1 MAILVENKDY
11 ELRQNSQ
18 NNDLYELFFKGIY
31 TGLKLKLKED
41 KDKYKNIVFQ
51 ADIAKKF
58 PPEKKK
64 DESIIYQA
72 KPDKDFPWK
81 EMTLEPLSTDTIID
95 INLNSIA
102 NVNIETKDNIL
113 LVKDEL
119 KIGEADNVNIK
130 YLSGTKSYDDNSDN
144 IMVEKMSI
152 DNSKNLN
159 LSFENVV
166 KKLTIESVNNNGVSK
181 EGNIFFKKCSSRDIE
196 EINLNRLT
204 TVPDSKTR
212 KISLFEFSV
221 CDNFI
226 ANNVL
231 LIDDANSGW
240 CGFTRN
246 NGIKSGAN
254 NIEFRNAKISFA
266 NRNIVTTK
274 SIKIINSEDKNQSLY
289 TENEPVDFDQWGA
302 SCDIKCKEFICIDEK
317 VSMRYSKIKAPD
329 SIVIIGG
336 EGSSTKTSLR
346 NTLVSSTTDKDI
358 HLQNLMVKSSEIE
371 YTPYYNPDVIEV
383 KNLTTNGASF
393 VNVVFSGDNV
403 EVTGKNF
410 AKTVFYEE
418 DYDDVYGI
426 DYSKKVIFKSV
437 VFNPLS
443 NVKIDYLEDF
453 KSNVKD
459 LIFSKSQFDGDCILK
474 TNGIAGDIENTKF
487 SNTKT
492 TIELKDNVLT
502 QLKNVDDKFDELNS
516 EEVNWVTKGDILVG
530 LRDKLKSFSIFLA
543 DSTLKGEN
551 KFILQ
556 DTRLTIDESN
566 IENCKLSNIEK
577 IKKSNMAFLSSDES
591 SFSDCAQKGDAIQ
604 NESPE
609 ENKQEKNTKIEE
621 SNIANFS
628 SDENYSIDYVKKNE
642 TEPVQENNIVQN
654 KIKETSKIENQKQG
668 RIMKKT
674 EKGFLYQYDSGLIGK
689 VSDLD
694 KLDGYKMF
702 LSVVADANGKSNVF
716 NNFRISG
723 KIDTLKLQSTVEEY
737 IKSTSD
743 LSEIVDKTIKSTIL
757 QGMQDNLV
765 LNRHVYEPYLKR
777 LNDTFAEVVNSSN
790 IKDEQIKK
798 DALTGFLYAGSR
810 YANPELDNLR
820 AEYAKINITEG
831 SNNGL
836 NFNNALTFQDS
847 NFIST
852 AAFTT
857 AEGTRVTR
865 ATLEIKEVDFDGNF
879 KAHFSC
885 VTPNG
890 APKYIP
896 VSGNLDDLVEGKLK
910 FDLTGKEKIKDIEGI
925 TEAYNNSLVKN
936 FSYIKKHL
944 DIPGLDTEE
953 QLNTAVQTEADAIRK
968 YGKRE
973 PSEEEL
979 AEIRQTKLDEINAG
993 LQPKIDIFLDTL
1005 PAQLKKGMSVNVGRQ
1020 VGGEI
1025 ATRFGFQGWNGFV
1038 NSMLDMLPSAEEIK
1052 PLATKVVAMAESLE
1066 KEKALEVK
1074 PEVKEKTAE
1083 IER

>member
-11 ELRQNSQ
+11 ELKKNPQSS
-18 NNDLYELFFKGIY
+18 DLYELFFKGIY

-51 ADIAKKF
+51 ADATKAF

-72 KPDKDFPWK
+72 EPEKDFPWK
-81 EMTLEPLSTDTIID
+81 EMTLEPLSTDTVID

-102 NVNIETKDNIL
+102 NVNIKTKDNIL

-119 KIGEADNVNIK
+119 KIGEADNVNIE

-181 EGNIFFKKCSSRDIE
+181 EGNIFFKKCSSRDIK

-204 TVPDSKTR
+204 TMPDSKTR

-231 LIDDANSGW
+231 LIDDAKSW

-254 NIEFRNAKISFA
+254 NIEFRNAKIRFA

-289 TENEPVDFDQWGA
+289 TENEPVDFDQWDA
-302 SCDIKCKEFICIDEK
+302 SCDIKCEKFICIDEK
-317 VSMRYSKIKAPD
+317 VRMRYSKIKAPD
-329 SIVIIGG
+329 SIVRIGE
-336 EGSSTKTSLR
+336 EGSSTKTSLN
-346 NTLVSSTTDKDI
+346 NTLISSTTDKDI
-358 HLQNLMVKSSEIE
+358 YLQNLMVKSSEIE
-371 YTPYYNPDVIEV
+371 YTPYYDPDVIEV

-393 VNVVFSGDNV
+393 VNVVFSGDNI

-437 VFNPLS
+437 IFNRSS

-530 LRDKLKSFSIFLA
+530 LRDKLKSFSILLT

-556 DTRLTIDESN
+556 DTGLTIDESN
-566 IENCKLSNIEK
+566 MENCKLSNIEK
-577 IKKSNMAFLSSDES
+577 IKKSNMAFFSSDES
-591 SFSDCAQKGDAIQ
+591 SFSDCTQKGDAIQ
-604 NESPE
+604 NENPE
-609 ENKQEKNTKIEE
+609 IAQNENPEKIEK
-621 SNIANFS
+621 
-628 SDENYSIDYVKKNE
+628 ENE
-642 TEPVQENNIVQN
+642 QE
-654 KIKETSKIENQKQG
+654 IEQERKG
-668 RIMKKT
+668 KIMKKT

-743 LSEIVDKTIKSTIL
+743 LSEIVNKTIKSTIL
-757 QGMQDNLV
+757 QGMQDNVV

-777 LNDTFAEVVNSSN
+777 LNDTFAEVVNNSG

-798 DALTGFLYAGSR
+798 DALTGFLYAGSK

-836 NFNNALTFQDS
+836 NFNNGLTFQDS
-847 NFIST
+847 NFLST

-857 AEGTRVTR
+857 ANGTKVTR
-865 ATLEIKEVDFDGNF
+865 ATLEIKDVDFDGNF

-925 TEAYNNSLVKN
+925 AEAYNNSLAKN

-1038 NSMLDMLPSAEEIK
+1038 NSMLDMLPSIEEIK

>member
-18 NNDLYELFFKGIY
+18 NNDLYELFSKGAN
-31 TGLKLKLKED
+31 TGLKLKLKEG
-41 KDKYKNIVFQ
+41 KDKYKNITFQ
-51 ADIAKKF
+51 GDITKNF
-58 PPEKKK
+58 
-64 DESIIYQA
+64 QQ
-72 KPDKDFPWK
+72 K
-81 EMTLEPLSTDTIID
+81 EMILEPLSTDTIID
-95 INLNSIA
+95 INLDSY
-102 NVNIETKDNIL
+102 VSIETKDNIL
-113 LVKDEL
+113 LVKDEFR
-119 KIGEADNVNIK
+119 IGKAYDVYMFFSNE
-130 YLSGTKSYDDNSDN
+130 TKSYDNGYDN
-144 IMVEKMSI
+144 IMIEKLSVN
-152 DNSKNLN
+152 NSKDVTLY
-159 LSFENVV
+159 FENVV
-166 KKLTIESVNNNGVSK
+166 KNLNIESVNNNGVSK
-181 EGNIFFKKCSSRDIE
+181 RGHIYFKQGSIRDIQ
-196 EINLNRLT
+196 EINLTNITTMCDYRDRPLT
-204 TVPDSKTR
+204 SLEFTVFDS
-212 KISLFEFSV
+212 FV
-221 CDNFI
+221 

-231 LIDDANSGW
+231 FIGNNVEGA
-240 CGFTRN
+240 CGFS
-246 NGIKSGAN
+246 KDDEDVGAGADSM
-254 NIEFRNAKISFA
+254 EFRNVKISLDNLNTIA
-266 NRNIVTTK
+266 AR
-274 SIKIINSEDKNQSLY
+274 SMKIIGSKDNNQSLY
-289 TENEPVDFDQWGA
+289 KWNEPLDFEQRDIG
-302 SCDIKCKEFICIDEK
+302 CYIKCKEFKCIDQK
-317 VSMRYSKIKAPD
+317 VDIRYSSISAPG
-329 SIVIIGG
+329 SIVTVGE
-336 EGSSTKTSLR
+336 EGST
-346 NTLVSSTTDKDI
+346 NEVTLNNASISSKAKKDI
-358 HLQNLMVKSSEIE
+358 HIQNLMLTDTEIE
-371 YTPYYNPDVIEV
+371 YTKDYKQDEIKL
-383 KNLTTNGASF
+383 KNITTNGGFFTDVAFLGDNVDIESKKNLKM
-393 VNVVFSGDNV
+393 VSMENVVF
-403 EVTGKNF
+403 K
-410 AKTVFYEE
+410 
-418 DYDDVYGI
+418 
-426 DYSKKVIFKSV
+426 
-437 VFNPLS
+437 PLS
-443 NVKIDYLEDF
+443 NVKINHMENFACTLNNIVFD
-453 KSNVKD
+453 NV
-459 LIFSKSQFDGDCILK
+459 QFEGNCILNTSGIPNKIKK
-474 TNGIAGDIENTKF
+474 TNF
-487 SNTKT
+487 SNTET
-492 TIELKDNVLT
+492 TIKLNDNAFTSLQNIDYELYHSGSRAIDWEKNAAYRESLT
-502 QLKNVDDKFDELNS
+502 EK
-516 EEVNWVTKGDILVG
+516 
-530 LRDKLKSFSIFLA
+530 LRSFSFSIS
-543 DSTLKGEN
+543 DSTFKGKN
-551 KFILQ
+551 TFIAQ
-556 DTRLTIDESN
+556 EKNIKIEKSN
-566 IENCKLSNIEK
+566 IENCKLSNIK
-577 IKKSNMAFLSSDES
+577 RV
-591 SFSDCAQKGDAIQ
+591 
-604 NESPE
+604 
-609 ENKQEKNTKIEE
+609 EE
-621 SNIANFS
+621 SNIVNFS
-628 SDENYSIDYVKKNE
+628 SDENSLIDCVKTNQK
-642 TEPVQENNIVQN
+642 EPVQEKNITQSKV
-654 KIKETSKIENQKQG
+654 KETSEKENQKQG
-668 RIMKKT
+668 RVMKKT

-757 QGMQDNLV
+757 QGMQDNVV
-765 LNRHVYEPYLKR
+765 LNRHVYEPYLKI

-836 NFNNALTFQDS
+836 NFNNGLTFQDS
-847 NFIST
+847 NFLST

-925 TEAYNNSLVKN
+925 AEAYNNSLAKN

-944 DIPGLDTEE
+944 DIPGLDTED
-953 QLNTAVQTEADAIRK
+953 QLNVAVQTEADAIRK

-1038 NSMLDMLPSAEEIK
+1038 NSMLDMLPSVEEIK

-1074 PEVKEKTAE
+1074 PEVKEKSAE

>member
-51 ADIAKKF
+51 ADITKKF

-72 KPDKDFPWK
+72 EPDKDFPWK
-81 EMTLEPLSTDTIID
+81 EITLEPLSTDTIID

-102 NVNIETKDNIL
+102 NINIETKDNIL

-181 EGNIFFKKCSSRDIE
+181 EGNIFFKKCSSRDIK

-254 NIEFRNAKISFA
+254 NIELRNAKIRFA

-289 TENEPVDFDQWGA
+289 TENEPVDFDQWDA
-302 SCDIKCKEFICIDEK
+302 SCDIKCEKFICIDEK
-317 VSMRYSKIKAPD
+317 VRMRYSKIKAPD
-329 SIVIIGG
+329 SIVRIGE
-336 EGSSTKTSLR
+336 EGSSTKTSLN
-346 NTLVSSTTDKDI
+346 NTLISSTTDKDI
-358 HLQNLMVKSSEIE
+358 YLQNLMVKSSEIE
-371 YTPYYNPDVIEV
+371 YTPYYDPDVIEV

-393 VNVVFSGDNV
+393 VNVAFLGNNV

-410 AKTVFYEE
+410 AKTVFYKE
-418 DYDDVYGI
+418 DYADVYGI

-437 VFNPLS
+437 IFNRSS

-459 LIFSKSQFDGDCILK
+459 LIFRKTQFDGDCILK
-474 TNGIAGDIENTKF
+474 TNGIAGEIENTKF

-492 TIELKDNVLT
+492 IIELKDNVLT

-530 LRDKLKSFSIFLA
+530 LREKLKSFSILLT

-556 DTRLTIDESN
+556 DTGLTIDESN
-566 IENCKLSNIEK
+566 IENCKLNNIEK
-577 IKKSNMAFLSSDES
+577 IRESDMAFLSSDES
-591 SFSDCAQKGDAIQ
+591 SFSDCTQKGDTMQ
-604 NESPE
+604 KESPE
-609 ENKQEKNTKIEE
+609 DTQSENLEITQNKNPEQNEQEQSQQGQDQDEQQQDQEQNKQERKGK
-621 SNIANFS
+621 
-628 SDENYSIDYVKKNE
+628 
-642 TEPVQENNIVQN
+642 
-654 KIKETSKIENQKQG
+654 
-668 RIMKKT
+668 IMKKT

-723 KIDTLKLQSTVEEY
+723 KIDTLKLQSTAHEY

-777 LNDTFAEVVNSSN
+777 LNDTFAEVVNNSG

-798 DALTGFLYAGSR
+798 DALTGFLYAGSK
-810 YANPELDNLR
+810 YANPELDSLR

-836 NFNNALTFQDS
+836 NFNNGLTFQDS
-847 NFIST
+847 NFLST

-857 AEGTRVTR
+857 ANGTKVTR
-865 ATLEIKEVDFDGNF
+865 ATLEIKDIDFDGNF

-896 VSGNLDDLVEGKLK
+896 VSGNLDDLMEGKLK

-925 TEAYNNSLVKN
+925 AEAYNNSLAKN

-944 DIPGLDTEE
+944 DIPGLDTED

-1038 NSMLDMLPSAEEIK
+1038 NSMLDMLPSVEEIK
-1052 PLATKVVAMAESLE
+1052 PLADKVVAMAESLE

-1074 PEVKEKTAE
+1074 PEVKEKSAE

>member
-11 ELRQNSQ
+11 ELKKNPQSS
-18 NNDLYELFFKGIY
+18 DLYELFFKGIY

-51 ADIAKKF
+51 ADITKKF

-64 DESIIYQA
+64 DASIIYQA
-72 KPDKDFPWK
+72 EPDKDFPWK
-81 EMTLEPLSTDTIID
+81 EMTLEPLSIDTIID

-102 NVNIETKDNIL
+102 NVDIKTKDNIL

-119 KIGEADNVNIK
+119 KIGEADNINIE
-130 YLSGTKSYDDNSDN
+130 YLSGTKSLDNGFDN
-144 IMVEKMSI
+144 IMIEKMSI

-181 EGNIFFKKCSSRDIE
+181 EGNIFFKKCSSRDIK

-204 TVPDSKTR
+204 TMPDSKTR

-231 LIDDANSGW
+231 LIDDAKSW

-254 NIEFRNAKISFA
+254 NIEFRNAKIRFA
-266 NRNIVTTK
+266 NRNIVATK

-289 TENEPVDFDQWGA
+289 TENEPVDFDQWDA
-302 SCDIKCKEFICIDEK
+302 SCDIKCEKFICIDEK
-317 VSMRYSKIKAPD
+317 VRMRYSKIKAPD
-329 SIVIIGG
+329 SIVRIGE
-336 EGSSTKTSLR
+336 EGSSTKTSLN
-346 NTLVSSTTDKDI
+346 NTLISSTTDKDI
-358 HLQNLMVKSSEIE
+358 YLQNLMVKSSEIE
-371 YTPYYNPDVIEV
+371 YTPYYDPDVIEV

-437 VFNPLS
+437 IFNRSS

-530 LRDKLKSFSIFLA
+530 LREKLKSFSILLT

-556 DTRLTIDESN
+556 DTGLTIDESN
-566 IENCKLSNIEK
+566 IENCTLSNIEK
-577 IKKSNMAFLSSDES
+577 IKKSDMAFFSSDES
-591 SFSDCAQKGDAIQ
+591 SFSDCTQKGDAIQ
-604 NESPE
+604 NENPE
-609 ENKQEKNTKIEE
+609 IAQNENPEKIEK
-621 SNIANFS
+621 
-628 SDENYSIDYVKKNE
+628 ENE
-642 TEPVQENNIVQN
+642 QE
-654 KIKETSKIENQKQG
+654 IEQERKG
-668 RIMKKT
+668 KIMKKT

-694 KLDGYKMF
+694 NLDGYKMF

-777 LNDTFAEVVNSSN
+777 LNDTFAEVVNNSG

-847 NFIST
+847 NFLST

-857 AEGTRVTR
+857 AEGTKIIR
-865 ATLEIKEVDFDGNF
+865 ATLEIKDVDFDGNF
-879 KAHFSC
+879 KGHFSC
-885 VTPNG
+885 ATSDKSFSKEEKEG
-890 APKYIP
+890 LKSIP
-896 VSGNLDDLVEGKLK
+896 VSGNLDDLMEGKLK
-910 FDLTGKEKIKDIEGI
+910 FDLTGKENIKDIEGI
-925 TEAYNNSLVKN
+925 TEAYNNSLAKN

-944 DIPGLDTEE
+944 DIPGLDTED
-953 QLNTAVQTEADAIRK
+953 QLNVAVQTEADAIRK

-1005 PAQLKKGMSVNVGRQ
+1005 PAQIKKGMSVNVGRQ

-1038 NSMLDMLPSAEEIK
+1038 NSMLDMLPSVEEIK

>member
-51 ADIAKKF
+51 ADITKKF

-72 KPDKDFPWK
+72 EPDKDFPWK

-102 NVNIETKDNIL
+102 NINIETKDNIL

-181 EGNIFFKKCSSRDIE
+181 EGNIFFKKCSSRDIK

-204 TVPDSKTR
+204 TMPDSKTR

-231 LIDDANSGW
+231 LIDDAKSW

-254 NIEFRNAKISFA
+254 NIELRNAKIRFA
-266 NRNIVTTK
+266 NRNIVATK

-329 SIVIIGG
+329 SIVTIGG

-346 NTLVSSTTDKDI
+346 NTLISSTTDKDI

-371 YTPYYNPDVIEV
+371 YTPYYDPDVIEV

-459 LIFSKSQFDGDCILK
+459 LIFSKSQFNGDCILK

-530 LRDKLKSFSIFLA
+530 LREKLKSFSILLT

-556 DTRLTIDESN
+556 DTGLTIDESN
-566 IENCKLSNIEK
+566 IENCTLSNIEK
-577 IKKSNMAFLSSDES
+577 IKKSDMAFFSSDES
-591 SFSDCAQKGDAIQ
+591 SFSDCTQKGDAIQ
-604 NESPE
+604 NENPE
-609 ENKQEKNTKIEE
+609 IAQNENPEKIEK
-621 SNIANFS
+621 
-628 SDENYSIDYVKKNE
+628 ENE
-642 TEPVQENNIVQN
+642 QE
-654 KIKETSKIENQKQG
+654 IEQERKG
-668 RIMKKT
+668 KIMKKT

-723 KIDTLKLQSTVEEY
+723 KIDTLKLQSTAHEY

-777 LNDTFAEVVNSSN
+777 LNDTFAEVVNNSG

-836 NFNNALTFQDS
+836 NFNNGLTFQDS
-847 NFIST
+847 NFLST

-865 ATLEIKEVDFDGNF
+865 ATLEIKDVDFDGNF

-896 VSGNLDDLVEGKLK
+896 VSGNLDDLINGKLA

-925 TEAYNNSLVKN
+925 AEAYNNSLAKN

-944 DIPGLDTEE
+944 DIPGLDTED
-953 QLNTAVQTEADAIRK
+953 QLNVAVQTEADAIRK

-979 AEIRQTKLDEINAG
+979 AEIRQNKLDEINAG

-1038 NSMLDMLPSAEEIK
+1038 NSMLDMLPSVEEIK

>member
-1 MAILVENKDY
+1 MLVENKDY
-11 ELRQNSQ
+11 ELKKNSQ
-18 NNDLYELFFKGIY
+18 SSDLYELFFKGIY

-51 ADIAKKF
+51 ADITKKF

-72 KPDKDFPWK
+72 EPDKDFPWK

-130 YLSGTKSYDDNSDN
+130 YLSGTKNYDDNSDN
-144 IMVEKMSI
+144 IMVERMSI

-181 EGNIFFKKCSSRDIE
+181 EGNIFFKKCSSRDIK

-204 TVPDSKTR
+204 TMPDSKTR

-346 NTLVSSTTDKDI
+346 NTLVSSETDKDI

-371 YTPYYNPDVIEV
+371 YTPYYDPDVIEV

-437 VFNPLS
+437 IFNRSS

-459 LIFSKSQFDGDCILK
+459 LIFRKTQFDGDCILK
-474 TNGIAGDIENTKF
+474 TNGIAGEIENTKF

-530 LRDKLKSFSIFLA
+530 LREKLKSFSILLT

-556 DTRLTIDESN
+556 DTGLTIDESN
-566 IENCKLSNIEK
+566 IENCTLSNIEK
-577 IKKSNMAFLSSDES
+577 IKKSDMAFFSSDES
-591 SFSDCAQKGDAIQ
+591 SFSDCTQKGDAIQ
-604 NESPE
+604 NENPE
-609 ENKQEKNTKIEE
+609 IAQNENPEKIEK
-621 SNIANFS
+621 
-628 SDENYSIDYVKKNE
+628 ENE
-642 TEPVQENNIVQN
+642 QE
-654 KIKETSKIENQKQG
+654 IEQERKG
-668 RIMKKT
+668 KIMKKT

-694 KLDGYKMF
+694 NLDGYKMF

-777 LNDTFAEVVNSSN
+777 LNDTFAEVVNNSG

-810 YANPELDNLR
+810 YANPELDKLR

-857 AEGTRVTR
+857 AEGTKIIR
-865 ATLEIKEVDFDGNF
+865 ATLEIKDVDFDGNF
-879 KAHFSC
+879 KGHFSC
-885 VTPNG
+885 ATSDKSFSKEEKEG
-890 APKYIP
+890 LKAIP
-896 VSGNLDDLVEGKLK
+896 VSGNLDDLMEGKLK
-910 FDLTGKEKIKDIEGI
+910 FDLTGKENIKDIEGI
-925 TEAYNNSLVKN
+925 TEAYNNSLAKN

-944 DIPGLDTEE
+944 DIPGLDTED
-953 QLNTAVQTEADAIRK
+953 QLNVTVQTEADAIRK

>member
-1 MAILVENKDY
+1 MLVENKDY
-11 ELRQNSQ
+11 ELKKNSQ
-18 NNDLYELFFKGIY
+18 SSDLYELFFKGIY

-51 ADIAKKF
+51 ADITKKF

-72 KPDKDFPWK
+72 EPDKDFPWK

-119 KIGEADNVNIK
+119 KIGEADKVNIK
-130 YLSGTKSYDDNSDN
+130 YLSGTKNYDDNSDN
-144 IMVEKMSI
+144 IMVERMSI

-181 EGNIFFKKCSSRDIE
+181 EGNIFFKKCSSRDIK

-204 TVPDSKTR
+204 TMPDSKTR

-254 NIEFRNAKISFA
+254 NIEFRNAKIRFA

-289 TENEPVDFDQWGA
+289 TENEPVDFDQWDA
-302 SCDIKCKEFICIDEK
+302 SCDIKCEKFICIDEK
-317 VSMRYSKIKAPD
+317 VRMRYSKIKAPD
-329 SIVIIGG
+329 SIVRIGE
-336 EGSSTKTSLR
+336 EGSSTKTSLN
-346 NTLVSSTTDKDI
+346 NTLISSTTDKDI
-358 HLQNLMVKSSEIE
+358 YLQNLMVKSSEIG
-371 YTPYYNPDVIEV
+371 YTPYYDPDVIEV

-393 VNVVFSGDNV
+393 VNVVFSGDNI

-437 VFNPLS
+437 IFNRSS

-502 QLKNVDDKFDELNS
+502 QLKNVDDKFYELNS
-516 EEVNWVTKGDILVG
+516 KEVNWVTKGDILVG
-530 LRDKLKSFSIFLA
+530 LRDKLKSFSILLT

-556 DTRLTIDESN
+556 DTGLTIDESN

-577 IKKSNMAFLSSDES
+577 IKKSNMAFFSSDES
-591 SFSDCAQKGDAIQ
+591 SFSDCTQKGDAIQ
-604 NESPE
+604 NENPE
-609 ENKQEKNTKIEE
+609 IAQNENPEKIEK
-621 SNIANFS
+621 
-628 SDENYSIDYVKKNE
+628 ENE
-642 TEPVQENNIVQN
+642 QE
-654 KIKETSKIENQKQG
+654 IEQERKG
-668 RIMKKT
+668 KIMKKT

-723 KIDTLKLQSTVEEY
+723 KIDTLKLQSTAHEY

-777 LNDTFAEVVNSSN
+777 LNDTFAEVVNNSD

-798 DALTGFLYAGSR
+798 DALTGFLYTGSR

-836 NFNNALTFQDS
+836 NFNNGLTFQDS
-847 NFIST
+847 NFLST

-865 ATLEIKEVDFDGNF
+865 ATLEIKDVDFDGNF

-925 TEAYNNSLVKN
+925 AEAYNNSLAKN

-944 DIPGLDTEE
+944 DIPGLDTED
-953 QLNTAVQTEADAIRK
+953 QLKTAVQTEADAIRK

-1038 NSMLDMLPSAEEIK
+1038 NSMLDMLPSVEEIK

>member
-1 MAILVENKDY
+1 MLVENKDY
-11 ELRQNSQ
+11 ELKKNSQ
-18 NNDLYELFFKGIY
+18 SSDLYELFFKGIY

-51 ADIAKKF
+51 ADITKKF

-72 KPDKDFPWK
+72 EPDKDFPWK

-130 YLSGTKSYDDNSDN
+130 YLSGTKNYDDNSDN
-144 IMVEKMSI
+144 IMVERMSI

-181 EGNIFFKKCSSRDIE
+181 EGNIFFKKCSSRDIK

-204 TVPDSKTR
+204 TMPDSKTR

-346 NTLVSSTTDKDI
+346 NTLVSSETDKDI
-358 HLQNLMVKSSEIE
+358 HLQNLMIKSSEIE
-371 YTPYYNPDVIEV
+371 YTPYYDPDVIEV

-459 LIFSKSQFDGDCILK
+459 LIFRKTQFDGDCILK
-474 TNGIAGDIENTKF
+474 TNGIAGEIENTKF

-530 LRDKLKSFSIFLA
+530 LREKLKSFSILLT

-556 DTRLTIDESN
+556 DTGLTIDESN
-566 IENCKLSNIEK
+566 IENCTLSNIEK
-577 IKKSNMAFLSSDES
+577 IKKSDMAFFSSDES
-591 SFSDCAQKGDAIQ
+591 SFSDCTQKGDAIQ
-604 NESPE
+604 NENPE
-609 ENKQEKNTKIEE
+609 IAQNENPEKIEK
-621 SNIANFS
+621 
-628 SDENYSIDYVKKNE
+628 ENE
-642 TEPVQENNIVQN
+642 QE
-654 KIKETSKIENQKQG
+654 IEQERKG
-668 RIMKKT
+668 KIMKKT

-694 KLDGYKMF
+694 NLDGYKMF

-723 KIDTLKLQSTVEEY
+723 KIDTLKLQSTAHEY

-798 DALTGFLYAGSR
+798 DALTGFLYAGSK

-836 NFNNALTFQDS
+836 NFNNGLTFQDS
-847 NFIST
+847 NFLST

-857 AEGTRVTR
+857 ANGTKVTR
-865 ATLEIKEVDFDGNF
+865 ATLEIKDVDFDGNF

-925 TEAYNNSLVKN
+925 AEAYNNSLAKN

-944 DIPGLDTEE
+944 DIPGLDTED

-1074 PEVKEKTAE
+1074 PEVKEKSAE

>member
-1 MAILVENKDY
+1 MAMLVENKDY
-11 ELRQNSQ
+11 ELKKNSQ
-18 NNDLYELFFKGIY
+18 SSDLYELFFKGIY

-51 ADIAKKF
+51 ADITKKF

-72 KPDKDFPWK
+72 EPDKDFPWK

-119 KIGEADNVNIK
+119 KIGEADKVNIK
-130 YLSGTKSYDDNSDN
+130 YLSGTKNYDDNSDN
-144 IMVEKMSI
+144 IMVERMSI

-181 EGNIFFKKCSSRDIE
+181 EGNIFFKKCSSRDIK

-204 TVPDSKTR
+204 TMPDSKTR

-346 NTLVSSTTDKDI
+346 NTLVSSETDKDI

-371 YTPYYNPDVIEV
+371 YTPYYDPDVIEV

-393 VNVVFSGDNV
+393 VNVAFLGNNV

-437 VFNPLS
+437 IFNRSS

-459 LIFSKSQFDGDCILK
+459 LIFRKTQFDGDCILK
-474 TNGIAGDIENTKF
+474 TNGIAGEIENTKF

-530 LRDKLKSFSIFLA
+530 LREKLKSFSILLT

-566 IENCKLSNIEK
+566 IENCTLSNIEK
-577 IKKSNMAFLSSDES
+577 IKKSDMAFFSSDES
-591 SFSDCAQKGDAIQ
+591 SFSDCTQKGDAIQ
-604 NESPE
+604 NENPE
-609 ENKQEKNTKIEE
+609 IAQNENPEKIEK
-621 SNIANFS
+621 
-628 SDENYSIDYVKKNE
+628 ENE
-642 TEPVQENNIVQN
+642 QE
-654 KIKETSKIENQKQG
+654 IEQERKG
-668 RIMKKT
+668 KIMKKT

-694 KLDGYKMF
+694 NLDGYKMF

-777 LNDTFAEVVNSSN
+777 LNDTFAEVVNNSN

-798 DALTGFLYAGSR
+798 DALTGFLYAGSK
-810 YANPELDNLR
+810 YANPELDKLR

-836 NFNNALTFQDS
+836 NFNNGLTFQDS
-847 NFIST
+847 NFLST

-857 AEGTRVTR
+857 AEGTKVTR
-865 ATLEIKEVDFDGNF
+865 ATLEIKDIDFDGNF

-925 TEAYNNSLVKN
+925 AEAYNNSLTKN

-944 DIPGLDTEE
+944 DIPGLDTED

-1025 ATRFGFQGWNGFV
+1025 ATRFGLQGWNGFV
-1038 NSMLDMLPSAEEIK
+1038 NSMLDMLPSVEEIK
-1052 PLATKVVAMAESLE
+1052 PLADKVVAMAESLE

-1074 PEVKEKTAE
+1074 PEIKEKTAE

>member
-51 ADIAKKF
+51 ADITKKF

-72 KPDKDFPWK
+72 EPDKDFPWK

-102 NVNIETKDNIL
+102 NVDIKTKDNIL

-119 KIGEADNVNIK
+119 RIGEADNVNIE
-130 YLSGTKSYDDNSDN
+130 YLSGTKSYDDNSNN

-181 EGNIFFKKCSSRDIE
+181 EGNIFFKKCSSRDIK

-204 TVPDSKTR
+204 TMPDSKTR

-231 LIDDANSGW
+231 LIDDAKSW

-254 NIEFRNAKISFA
+254 NIELRNAKIRFA
-266 NRNIVTTK
+266 NRNIVATK

-289 TENEPVDFDQWGA
+289 TENEPVDFDQWDA
-302 SCDIKCKEFICIDEK
+302 SCYIKCEKFICIDEK
-317 VSMRYSKIKAPD
+317 VRMRYSKIKAPD
-329 SIVIIGG
+329 SIVRIGE
-336 EGSSTKTSLR
+336 EGSSTKTSLN
-346 NTLVSSTTDKDI
+346 NTLISSTTDKDI
-358 HLQNLMVKSSEIE
+358 YLQNLMVKSSEIE
-371 YTPYYNPDVIEV
+371 YTPYYDPDVIEV

-393 VNVVFSGDNV
+393 VNVAFLGNNV

-437 VFNPLS
+437 IFNPLS

-459 LIFSKSQFDGDCILK
+459 LIFSKSQFNGDCMLK

-530 LRDKLKSFSIFLA
+530 LREKLKSFSILLT

-556 DTRLTIDESN
+556 DTGLTIDESN
-566 IENCKLSNIEK
+566 IENCKLNNIEK
-577 IKKSNMAFLSSDES
+577 IKKSDMAFFSSDES
-591 SFSDCAQKGDAIQ
+591 NFSDYIKSEEITQ
-604 NESPE
+604 E
-609 ENKQEKNTKIEE
+609 ENPE
-621 SNIANFS
+621 NIQS
-628 SDENYSIDYVKKNE
+628 ENPKKNE
-642 TEPVQENNIVQN
+642 KENEQENEQER
-654 KIKETSKIENQKQG
+654 KGK
-668 RIMKKT
+668 IMKKT

-694 KLDGYKMF
+694 NLDGYKMF

-723 KIDTLKLQSTVEEY
+723 KIDTLKLQSTAHEY

-777 LNDTFAEVVNSSN
+777 LNDTFAEVVNNSN

-810 YANPELDNLR
+810 YANSELDSLR

-836 NFNNALTFQDS
+836 NFNNGLTFQDS
-847 NFIST
+847 NFLST

-925 TEAYNNSLVKN
+925 TEAYNNSLAKN

-944 DIPGLDTEE
+944 DIPGLDTED

-1038 NSMLDMLPSAEEIK
+1038 NSMLDMLPSVEEIK

-1074 PEVKEKTAE
+1074 PEVKEKSAD

>member
-51 ADIAKKF
+51 ADITKKF

-64 DESIIYQA
+64 DASIIYQA
-72 KPDKDFPWK
+72 EPDKDFPWK

-102 NVNIETKDNIL
+102 NVDIKTKDNIL

-119 KIGEADNVNIK
+119 RIGEADNVNIE
-130 YLSGTKSYDDNSDN
+130 YLSGTKNYDDNSDN

-166 KKLTIESVNNNGVSK
+166 KELTIESVNNNGVSK
-181 EGNIFFKKCSSRDIE
+181 EGNIFFKKCSSRDIK

-204 TVPDSKTR
+204 TMPDSKTR

-231 LIDDANSGW
+231 LIDDAKSW

-254 NIEFRNAKISFA
+254 NIELRNAKIRFA
-266 NRNIVTTK
+266 NRNIVATK

-289 TENEPVDFDQWGA
+289 TENEPVDFDQWDA
-302 SCDIKCKEFICIDEK
+302 SCDIKCEKFICIDEK
-317 VSMRYSKIKAPD
+317 VRMRYSKIKAPD
-329 SIVIIGG
+329 SIVRIGE
-336 EGSSTKTSLR
+336 EGSSTKTSLN
-346 NTLVSSTTDKDI
+346 NTLISSTTDKDI

-371 YTPYYNPDVIEV
+371 YTPYYDPDVIEV

-393 VNVVFSGDNV
+393 VNVAFLGDNV

-459 LIFSKSQFDGDCILK
+459 LIFSKSQFNGDCVLK

-492 TIELKDNVLT
+492 TIELKNNVLT

-530 LRDKLKSFSIFLA
+530 LREKLKSFSILLT

-556 DTRLTIDESN
+556 DTGLTIDESN
-566 IENCKLSNIEK
+566 IENCKLNNIEK
-577 IKKSNMAFLSSDES
+577 IKKSDMAFLSSDES
-591 SFSDCAQKGDAIQ
+591 SFFDCTQKGDAIQ
-604 NESPE
+604 NENPE
-609 ENKQEKNTKIEE
+609 IAQNEK
-621 SNIANFS
+621 SR
-628 SDENYSIDYVKKNE
+628 KKNE
-642 TEPVQENNIVQN
+642 KENEQE
-654 KIKETSKIENQKQG
+654 IEQKRKG
-668 RIMKKT
+668 KIMKKT

-694 KLDGYKMF
+694 NLDGYKMF

-723 KIDTLKLQSTVEEY
+723 KIDTLKLQSTAHEY

-777 LNDTFAEVVNSSN
+777 LNDTFTEVVNNSN

-836 NFNNALTFQDS
+836 NFNNGLTFQDS
-847 NFIST
+847 NFLST

-865 ATLEIKEVDFDGNF
+865 ATLEIKDIDFDGNF

-925 TEAYNNSLVKN
+925 TEAYNNSLAKT

-1038 NSMLDMLPSAEEIK
+1038 NSMLDMLPSVEEIK

-1074 PEVKEKTAE
+1074 PEVKEKSAE

>member
-18 NNDLYELFFKGIY
+18 NNDLYELFLKGIY

-51 ADIAKKF
+51 ADITKKF

-72 KPDKDFPWK
+72 EPDKDFPWK

-130 YLSGTKSYDDNSDN
+130 YLSGTKNYDDNSDN
-144 IMVEKMSI
+144 IMVERMSI

-181 EGNIFFKKCSSRDIE
+181 KGNIFFKKCSSRDIK

-204 TVPDSKTR
+204 TMPDSKTR

-346 NTLVSSTTDKDI
+346 NTLVSSETDKDI

-371 YTPYYNPDVIEV
+371 YTPYYDPDVIEV

-437 VFNPLS
+437 IFNRSS

-459 LIFSKSQFDGDCILK
+459 LIFRKTQFDGDCILK
-474 TNGIAGDIENTKF
+474 TNGIAGEIENTKF

-516 EEVNWVTKGDILVG
+516 KEVNWVTKGDILVG
-530 LRDKLKSFSIFLA
+530 LREKLKSFSILLT

-556 DTRLTIDESN
+556 DTGLTIDKSN
-566 IENCKLSNIEK
+566 IENCTLSNIEK
-577 IKKSNMAFLSSDES
+577 IKKSDMAFFSSDES
-591 SFSDCAQKGDAIQ
+591 SFSDCTQKGDAIQ
-604 NESPE
+604 NENPE
-609 ENKQEKNTKIEE
+609 IAQNENPEKIEK
-621 SNIANFS
+621 
-628 SDENYSIDYVKKNE
+628 ENE
-642 TEPVQENNIVQN
+642 QE
-654 KIKETSKIENQKQG
+654 IEQERKG
-668 RIMKKT
+668 KIMKKT

-723 KIDTLKLQSTVEEY
+723 KIDTLKLQSTAHEY

-836 NFNNALTFQDS
+836 NFNNGLTFQDS
-847 NFIST
+847 NFLST

-865 ATLEIKEVDFDGNF
+865 ATLEIKDIDFDGNF

-896 VSGNLDDLVEGKLK
+896 VSGNLDDLMEGKLK

-925 TEAYNNSLVKN
+925 AEAYNNSLAKN

-944 DIPGLDTEE
+944 DIPGLDTED

-1005 PAQLKKGMSVNVGRQ
+1005 PAQLKKGMSANVGRQ

-1038 NSMLDMLPSAEEIK
+1038 NSMLDMLPTVEEIK
-1052 PLATKVVAMAESLE
+1052 PLAIKVVAMAESLE
-1066 KEKALEVK
+1066 KEKALEIK
-1074 PEVKEKTAE
+1074 PEVKEKTSE

>member
-18 NNDLYELFFKGIY
+18 NNDLYELFSKGAN
-31 TGLKLKLKED
+31 TGLKLKLKEG
-41 KDKYKNIVFQ
+41 KDKYKNITFQ
-51 ADIAKKF
+51 GDITKNF
-58 PPEKKK
+58 
-64 DESIIYQA
+64 QQ
-72 KPDKDFPWK
+72 K
-81 EMTLEPLSTDTIID
+81 EMILEPLSTDTIID
-95 INLNSIA
+95 INLDSY
-102 NVNIETKDNIL
+102 VSIETKDNIL
-113 LVKDEL
+113 LVKDEFR
-119 KIGEADNVNIK
+119 IGKAYDVYMFFSNE
-130 YLSGTKSYDDNSDN
+130 TKSYDNGYDN
-144 IMVEKMSI
+144 IMIEKLSV
-152 DNSKNLN
+152 DNSKDVTLY
-159 LSFENVV
+159 FGNVV
-166 KKLTIESVNNNGVSK
+166 KNLTMKSVNNNGVSK
-181 EGNIFFKKCSSRDIE
+181 KGHIYFKQGSIRDIQ
-196 EINLNRLT
+196 EINLTNIT
-204 TVPDSKTR
+204 TMCDYDHIPSTSLEFTVFDS
-212 KISLFEFSV
+212 FV
-221 CDNFI
+221 

-231 LIDDANSGW
+231 FIGNNVEGA
-240 CGFTRN
+240 CGFS
-246 NGIKSGAN
+246 KDDEDVGAGADSM
-254 NIEFRNAKISFA
+254 EFRNVKICLHDLNTIAARSM
-266 NRNIVTTK
+266 
-274 SIKIINSEDKNQSLY
+274 KIIGSKDNNQSFY
-289 TENEPVDFDQWGA
+289 TWNEPVDFEQRDIG
-302 SCDIKCKEFICIDEK
+302 CYIKCKEFKCIDQK
-317 VSMRYSKIKAPD
+317 VDIRYSSISAPG
-329 SIVIIGG
+329 SIVTVG
-336 EGSSTKTSLR
+336 EKGS
-346 NTLVSSTTDKDI
+346 TDEVVLNHTFIRSKAKKDI
-358 HLQNLMVKSSEIE
+358 HIQNLTLTDTEIE
-371 YTPYYNPDVIEV
+371 YTKDYKQDEIKL
-383 KNLTTNGASF
+383 KNITTNGGFFTDVAFLGDNVDIESKKSLKM
-393 VNVVFSGDNV
+393 VTMENVVFKPS
-403 EVTGKNF
+403 
-410 AKTVFYEE
+410 
-418 DYDDVYGI
+418 
-426 DYSKKVIFKSV
+426 
-437 VFNPLS
+437 S
-443 NVKIDYLEDF
+443 NVKINHMENFACTLNNIVFD
-453 KSNVKD
+453 NV
-459 LIFSKSQFDGDCILK
+459 QFEGNCILNTSGIPNEIKK
-474 TNGIAGDIENTKF
+474 TIF
-487 SNTKT
+487 SNTET
-492 TIELKDNVLT
+492 TIKLNDSAFTSLQNIDYELYHSGSRAIDWEKNAAYRESLT
-502 QLKNVDDKFDELNS
+502 EK
-516 EEVNWVTKGDILVG
+516 
-530 LRDKLKSFSIFLA
+530 LRSFSFSIS
-543 DSTLKGEN
+543 DSTFKGKN
-551 KFILQ
+551 TFIAQ
-556 DTRLTIDESN
+556 EKNIKIEKSN
-566 IENCKLSNIEK
+566 IENCQLSNIK
-577 IKKSNMAFLSSDES
+577 RV
-591 SFSDCAQKGDAIQ
+591 
-604 NESPE
+604 
-609 ENKQEKNTKIEE
+609 EE
-621 SNIANFS
+621 SNIVNFS
-628 SDENYSIDYVKKNE
+628 SDENSLIDCVKTNQK
-642 TEPVQENNIVQN
+642 EPVQEKNIAQN
-654 KIKETSKIENQKQG
+654 KVKETSEIENQKQG

-694 KLDGYKMF
+694 NLDGYKMF

-723 KIDTLKLQSTVEEY
+723 KLDTLKLQSTAEEY

-777 LNDTFAEVVNSSN
+777 LNDTFAEVVNNSG

-810 YANPELDNLR
+810 YANPELDSLR

-836 NFNNALTFQDS
+836 NFNNGLTFQDS
-847 NFIST
+847 NFLST

-896 VSGNLDDLVEGKLK
+896 VIGNLDDLVEGKLK

-925 TEAYNNSLVKN
+925 AEAYNNSLAKN

-944 DIPGLDTEE
+944 DIPGLDTED
-953 QLNTAVQTEADAIRK
+953 QLNVAVQTEADAIRK

-1038 NSMLDMLPSAEEIK
+1038 NSMLDMLPSIEEIK

>member
-1 MAILVENKDY
+1 MLVENKDY
-11 ELRQNSQ
+11 ELKKNSQ
-18 NNDLYELFFKGIY
+18 SSDLYELFFKGIY

-51 ADIAKKF
+51 ADITKKF

-72 KPDKDFPWK
+72 EPDKDFPWK

-130 YLSGTKSYDDNSDN
+130 YLSGTKNYDDNSDN
-144 IMVEKMSI
+144 IMVERMSI

-181 EGNIFFKKCSSRDIE
+181 EGNIFFKKCSSRDIK

-204 TVPDSKTR
+204 TMPDSKTR

-254 NIEFRNAKISFA
+254 NIEFRNAKIRFA

-289 TENEPVDFDQWGA
+289 TENEPVDFDQWDA
-302 SCDIKCKEFICIDEK
+302 SCDIKCEKFICIDEK
-317 VSMRYSKIKAPD
+317 VRMRYSKIKAPD
-329 SIVIIGG
+329 SIVRIGE
-336 EGSSTKTSLR
+336 EGSSTKTSLN
-346 NTLVSSTTDKDI
+346 NTLISSTTDKDI
-358 HLQNLMVKSSEIE
+358 YLQNLMVKSSEIE

-393 VNVVFSGDNV
+393 VNVVFSGDNI

-410 AKTVFYEE
+410 AKTVFYKE

-437 VFNPLS
+437 IFNRSS

-516 EEVNWVTKGDILVG
+516 KEVNWVTKGDILVG
-530 LRDKLKSFSIFLA
+530 LREKLKSFSILLT

-556 DTRLTIDESN
+556 DTGLTIDESN

-577 IKKSNMAFLSSDES
+577 IKKSNMAFFSSDES
-591 SFSDCAQKGDAIQ
+591 SFSDCTQKGDAIQ
-604 NESPE
+604 NENPE
-609 ENKQEKNTKIEE
+609 IAQNENPEKIEK
-621 SNIANFS
+621 
-628 SDENYSIDYVKKNE
+628 ENE
-642 TEPVQENNIVQN
+642 QE
-654 KIKETSKIENQKQG
+654 IEQERKG
-668 RIMKKT
+668 KIMKKT

-694 KLDGYKMF
+694 NLDGYKMF

-777 LNDTFAEVVNSSN
+777 LNDTFAEVVNNSN

-820 AEYAKINITEG
+820 AEYAKINVTEG

-847 NFIST
+847 NFLST

-857 AEGTRVTR
+857 AEGTKIIR
-865 ATLEIKEVDFDGNF
+865 ATLEIKDVDFDGNF
-879 KAHFSC
+879 KGHFSC
-885 VTPNG
+885 ATSDKSFSKEEKEG
-890 APKYIP
+890 LKAIP
-896 VSGNLDDLVEGKLK
+896 VSGNLDDLMEGKLK
-910 FDLTGKEKIKDIEGI
+910 FDLTGKENIKDIEGI
-925 TEAYNNSLVKN
+925 TEAYNNSLAKN

-944 DIPGLDTEE
+944 DIPGLDTED
-953 QLNTAVQTEADAIRK
+953 QLNVAVQTEADAIRK

-1005 PAQLKKGMSVNVGRQ
+1005 PAQIKKGMSVNVGRQ

-1052 PLATKVVAMAESLE
+1052 PLAEKVVAMAESLE

>member
-18 NNDLYELFFKGIY
+18 NNDLYELFSKGAN
-31 TGLKLKLKED
+31 TGLKLKLKEG
-41 KDKYKNIVFQ
+41 KDKYKNITFQ
-51 ADIAKKF
+51 GDITKNF
-58 PPEKKK
+58 
-64 DESIIYQA
+64 QQ
-72 KPDKDFPWK
+72 K
-81 EMTLEPLSTDTIID
+81 EMILEPLSTDTIID
-95 INLNSIA
+95 INLDSY
-102 NVNIETKDNIL
+102 VSIETKDNIL
-113 LVKDEL
+113 LVKDEFR
-119 KIGEADNVNIK
+119 IGKAYDVYMFFSNE
-130 YLSGTKSYDDNSDN
+130 TKSYDNGYDN
-144 IMVEKMSI
+144 IMIEKLSVN
-152 DNSKNLN
+152 NSKDVTLY
-159 LSFENVV
+159 FENVV
-166 KKLTIESVNNNGVSK
+166 KNLNIESVNNNGVSK
-181 EGNIFFKKCSSRDIE
+181 RGHIYFKQGSIRDIQ
-196 EINLNRLT
+196 EINLTNITTMCDYRDRPLT
-204 TVPDSKTR
+204 SLEFTVFDS
-212 KISLFEFSV
+212 FV
-221 CDNFI
+221 

-231 LIDDANSGW
+231 FIGNNVEGA
-240 CGFTRN
+240 CGFS
-246 NGIKSGAN
+246 KDDEDVGAGADSM
-254 NIEFRNAKISFA
+254 EFRNVKISLDNLNTIA
-266 NRNIVTTK
+266 AR
-274 SIKIINSEDKNQSLY
+274 SMKIIGSKDNNQSLY
-289 TENEPVDFDQWGA
+289 KWNEPLDFEQRDIG
-302 SCDIKCKEFICIDEK
+302 CYIKCKEFKCIDQK
-317 VSMRYSKIKAPD
+317 VDIRYSSISAPG
-329 SIVIIGG
+329 SIVTVG
-336 EGSSTKTSLR
+336 EEGVTNEVTLNKASISSKAK
-346 NTLVSSTTDKDI
+346 KDI
-358 HLQNLMVKSSEIE
+358 HIQNLMLTDTEIE
-371 YTPYYNPDVIEV
+371 YTKDYKQDEIKL
-383 KNLTTNGASF
+383 KNITTNGGFFTDVAFLGDNVDIESKKSLKM
-393 VNVVFSGDNV
+393 VTMENVVFKPS
-403 EVTGKNF
+403 
-410 AKTVFYEE
+410 
-418 DYDDVYGI
+418 
-426 DYSKKVIFKSV
+426 
-437 VFNPLS
+437 S
-443 NVKIDYLEDF
+443 NVKINHMENFACTLNNIVFD
-453 KSNVKD
+453 NV
-459 LIFSKSQFDGDCILK
+459 QFEGNCILNTSGIPNEIKK
-474 TNGIAGDIENTKF
+474 TIF
-487 SNTKT
+487 SNTET
-492 TIELKDNVLT
+492 TIKLNDSAFTSLQNIDYELYHSGSRAIDWEKNAAYRESLT
-502 QLKNVDDKFDELNS
+502 EK
-516 EEVNWVTKGDILVG
+516 
-530 LRDKLKSFSIFLA
+530 LRSFSFSIS
-543 DSTLKGEN
+543 DSTFKGKN
-551 KFILQ
+551 TFIAQ
-556 DTRLTIDESN
+556 EKNIKIEKSN
-566 IENCKLSNIEK
+566 IENCQLSNIK
-577 IKKSNMAFLSSDES
+577 RV
-591 SFSDCAQKGDAIQ
+591 
-604 NESPE
+604 
-609 ENKQEKNTKIEE
+609 EE
-621 SNIANFS
+621 SNIVNFS
-628 SDENYSIDYVKKNE
+628 SDENSLIDCVKTNQKK
-642 TEPVQENNIVQN
+642 PVQEKNIAQN
-654 KIKETSKIENQKQG
+654 KVKETSEIENQKQG

-694 KLDGYKMF
+694 NLDGYKMF

-836 NFNNALTFQDS
+836 NFNNGLTFQDS
-847 NFIST
+847 NFLST

-925 TEAYNNSLVKN
+925 TEAYNNSLAKN

-944 DIPGLDTEE
+944 DIPGLDTED

-1038 NSMLDMLPSAEEIK
+1038 NSMLDMLPSVEEIK
-1052 PLATKVVAMAESLE
+1052 PLADKVVAMAESLE

-1074 PEVKEKTAE
+1074 PEVKEKSAE

>member
-51 ADIAKKF
+51 ADITKKF

-72 KPDKDFPWK
+72 EPDKDFPWK

-102 NVNIETKDNIL
+102 NVDIKTKDNIL

-119 KIGEADNVNIK
+119 KIGEADNINIE
-130 YLSGTKSYDDNSDN
+130 YLSGTKSLDNGFDN
-144 IMVEKMSI
+144 IMVERMSI

-181 EGNIFFKKCSSRDIE
+181 EGNIFFKKCSSRDIK

-204 TVPDSKTR
+204 TMPDSKTR

-231 LIDDANSGW
+231 LIDDAKSW

-254 NIEFRNAKISFA
+254 NIELRNAKIRFA
-266 NRNIVTTK
+266 NRNIVATK

-358 HLQNLMVKSSEIE
+358 YLQNLMVKSSEIE
-371 YTPYYNPDVIEV
+371 YTPYYDPDVIEV

-437 VFNPLS
+437 IFNRSS

-459 LIFSKSQFDGDCILK
+459 LIFSKSQFNGDCVLK
-474 TNGIAGDIENTKF
+474 TNGIAGEIENTKF

-492 TIELKDNVLT
+492 IIELKENVLT

-530 LRDKLKSFSIFLA
+530 LREKLKSFSILLT

-556 DTRLTIDESN
+556 DTGLTINESN
-566 IENCKLSNIEK
+566 IENCTLSNIGK
-577 IKKSNMAFLSSDES
+577 IRESDMAFLSSDES
-591 SFSDCAQKGDAIQ
+591 SFSDCTQKGDAMQ
-604 NESPE
+604 KESPE
-609 ENKQEKNTKIEE
+609 DTQSENLEITQSKNPEQNEQEQSQQGQDQDEQQQDQEQNKQERKGK
-621 SNIANFS
+621 
-628 SDENYSIDYVKKNE
+628 
-642 TEPVQENNIVQN
+642 
-654 KIKETSKIENQKQG
+654 
-668 RIMKKT
+668 IMKKT

-694 KLDGYKMF
+694 NLDGYKMF

-777 LNDTFAEVVNSSN
+777 LNDTFAEVVNNSN

-836 NFNNALTFQDS
+836 NFNNGLTFQDS
-847 NFIST
+847 NFLST

-896 VSGNLDDLVEGKLK
+896 VNGNLDDLVEGKLK

-925 TEAYNNSLVKN
+925 AEAYNNSLAKN

-944 DIPGLDTEE
+944 DIPGLDTED

-979 AEIRQTKLDEINAG
+979 AEIRQAKLDEINAG

-1038 NSMLDMLPSAEEIK
+1038 NSMLDMLPSVEEIK

-1074 PEVKEKTAE
+1074 PEVKEKTQE

>member
-11 ELRQNSQ
+11 ELKQNSQ
-18 NNDLYELFFKGIY
+18 NNDLYELFSKGSN
-31 TGLKLKLKED
+31 TGLKLKLKEG
-41 KDKYKNIVFQ
+41 KDKYKNITFQ
-51 ADIAKKF
+51 GDITKNF
-58 PPEKKK
+58 
-64 DESIIYQA
+64 QQ
-72 KPDKDFPWK
+72 K
-81 EMTLEPLSTDTIID
+81 EMILEPLSTDTIID
-95 INLNSIA
+95 INLDSY
-102 NVNIETKDNIL
+102 VSIETKNNIL
-113 LVKDEL
+113 LVKDEFR
-119 KIGEADNVNIK
+119 IGKAYDVYMFFSNE
-130 YLSGTKSYDDNSDN
+130 TKSYDNGYDN
-144 IMVEKMSI
+144 IMIEKLSV
-152 DNSKNLN
+152 DNSKDVTLY
-159 LSFENVV
+159 FGNVV
-166 KKLTIESVNNNGVSK
+166 KNLTMESVNNNGVSK
-181 EGNIFFKKCSSRDIE
+181 KGHIYFKQGSIRDIQ
-196 EINLNRLT
+196 EINLTNIT
-204 TVPDSKTR
+204 TMCDYDNIPSTSLEFTVFDS
-212 KISLFEFSV
+212 FV
-221 CDNFI
+221 

-231 LIDDANSGW
+231 FIGNNVGGA
-240 CGFTRN
+240 CGFS
-246 NGIKSGAN
+246 KDDEDVGAGADSM
-254 NIEFRNAKISFA
+254 EFRNVKICLHDLNTIAARSM
-266 NRNIVTTK
+266 
-274 SIKIINSEDKNQSLY
+274 KIIGSKDNNQSFY
-289 TENEPVDFDQWGA
+289 TWNEPVDFEQRDIG
-302 SCDIKCKEFICIDEK
+302 CYIKCKEFKCIDQK
-317 VSMRYSKIKAPD
+317 VDIRYSSISAPG
-329 SIVIIGG
+329 SIVTVG
-336 EGSSTKTSLR
+336 EEGVTNEVTLNNASISSKAK
-346 NTLVSSTTDKDI
+346 KDI
-358 HLQNLMVKSSEIE
+358 HIQNLTLTDTEIE
-371 YTPYYNPDVIEV
+371 YTKDYKQDEIKL
-383 KNLTTNGASF
+383 KNITTNGGFFTDVAF
-393 VNVVFSGDNV
+393 LGDNV
-403 EVTGKNF
+403 DIK
-410 AKTVFYEE
+410 
-418 DYDDVYGI
+418 
-426 DYSKKVIFKSV
+426 SKKSLKMVSMENVIFK
-437 VFNPLS
+437 PLS
-443 NVKIDYLEDF
+443 NVKINHMENFACTLNNIVFD
-453 KSNVKD
+453 NV
-459 LIFSKSQFDGDCILK
+459 QFEGNCILNTSGIPNEIKK
-474 TNGIAGDIENTKF
+474 TIF
-487 SNTKT
+487 SNTET
-492 TIELKDNVLT
+492 TIKLNDSAFTSLQNIDYELYHSGSRAIDWEKNAAYRESLT
-502 QLKNVDDKFDELNS
+502 EK
-516 EEVNWVTKGDILVG
+516 
-530 LRDKLKSFSIFLA
+530 LRSFSFSIS
-543 DSTLKGEN
+543 DSTFKGKN
-551 KFILQ
+551 TFIAQ
-556 DTRLTIDESN
+556 EKNIKIEKSN
-566 IENCKLSNIEK
+566 IENCQLSNIK
-577 IKKSNMAFLSSDES
+577 RV
-591 SFSDCAQKGDAIQ
+591 
-604 NESPE
+604 
-609 ENKQEKNTKIEE
+609 EE
-621 SNIANFS
+621 SNIVNFS
-628 SDENYSIDYVKKNE
+628 SDENSLIDCVKTNQK
-642 TEPVQENNIVQN
+642 EPVQEKNIAQN
-654 KIKETSKIENQKQG
+654 KVKETSEIENQKQG

-723 KIDTLKLQSTVEEY
+723 KIDTLKLQSTVGEY

-777 LNDTFAEVVNSSN
+777 LNDTFTEVVNNSN

-798 DALTGFLYAGSR
+798 DALTGFLYAGSK
-810 YANPELDNLR
+810 YANPELDSLR

-836 NFNNALTFQDS
+836 NFNNGLTFQDS
-847 NFIST
+847 NFLST

-865 ATLEIKEVDFDGNF
+865 ATLEIKDVDFDGNF

-896 VSGNLDDLVEGKLK
+896 VSGNLDDLVEGKLR

-925 TEAYNNSLVKN
+925 TEAYNDSLAKN

-944 DIPGLDTEE
+944 DIPGLDTED

-1038 NSMLDMLPSAEEIK
+1038 NSMLDMLPSVEEIK

>member
-18 NNDLYELFFKGIY
+18 NNDLYELFSKGAN
-31 TGLKLKLKED
+31 TGLKLKLKEG
-41 KDKYKNIVFQ
+41 KDKYKNITFQ
-51 ADIAKKF
+51 GDITKNF
-58 PPEKKK
+58 
-64 DESIIYQA
+64 QQ
-72 KPDKDFPWK
+72 K
-81 EMTLEPLSTDTIID
+81 EMILEPLSTDTIID
-95 INLNSIA
+95 INLDSY
-102 NVNIETKDNIL
+102 VSIETKDNIL
-113 LVKDEL
+113 LVKDEFR
-119 KIGEADNVNIK
+119 IGKAYDVYMFFSNE
-130 YLSGTKSYDDNSDN
+130 TKSYDNGYDN
-144 IMVEKMSI
+144 IMIEKLSVN
-152 DNSKNLN
+152 NSKDVTLYFGNVVKNLN
-159 LSFENVV
+159 
-166 KKLTIESVNNNGVSK
+166 IESVNNNGVSK
-181 EGNIFFKKCSSRDIE
+181 RGHIYFKQGSIRDIQ
-196 EINLNRLT
+196 EINLTNITTMCDYRDRPLT
-204 TVPDSKTR
+204 SLEFTVFDS
-212 KISLFEFSV
+212 FV
-221 CDNFI
+221 

-231 LIDDANSGW
+231 FIGNNVEGA
-240 CGFTRN
+240 CGFS
-246 NGIKSGAN
+246 KDDEDVGAGADSM
-254 NIEFRNAKISFA
+254 EFRNVKISLDNLNTIA
-266 NRNIVTTK
+266 AR
-274 SIKIINSEDKNQSLY
+274 SMKIIGSKDNNQSLY
-289 TENEPVDFDQWGA
+289 KWNEPLDFEQRDIG
-302 SCDIKCKEFICIDEK
+302 CYIKCKEFKCIDQK
-317 VSMRYSKIKAPD
+317 VDIRYSSISAPG
-329 SIVIIGG
+329 SIVTVGE
-336 EGSSTKTSLR
+336 EGST
-346 NTLVSSTTDKDI
+346 NEVTLNNASISSKAKKDI
-358 HLQNLMVKSSEIE
+358 HIQNLMLTDTEIE
-371 YTPYYNPDVIEV
+371 YTKDYKQDEIKL
-383 KNLTTNGASF
+383 KNITTNGGFFTDVAFLGDNVDIESKKNLKM
-393 VNVVFSGDNV
+393 VSMENVVF
-403 EVTGKNF
+403 K
-410 AKTVFYEE
+410 
-418 DYDDVYGI
+418 
-426 DYSKKVIFKSV
+426 
-437 VFNPLS
+437 PLS
-443 NVKIDYLEDF
+443 NVKINHMENFACTLNNIVFD
-453 KSNVKD
+453 NV
-459 LIFSKSQFDGDCILK
+459 QFEGNCILNTSGIPNKIKK
-474 TNGIAGDIENTKF
+474 TNF
-487 SNTKT
+487 SNTET
-492 TIELKDNVLT
+492 TIKLNGNAFTSLQNIDYELYHSGSRAIDWEKNAAYRESLT
-502 QLKNVDDKFDELNS
+502 EK
-516 EEVNWVTKGDILVG
+516 
-530 LRDKLKSFSIFLA
+530 LRSFSFSIS
-543 DSTLKGEN
+543 DSTFKGKN
-551 KFILQ
+551 TFIAQ
-556 DTRLTIDESN
+556 EKNIKIEKSN
-566 IENCKLSNIEK
+566 IENCQLSNIK
-577 IKKSNMAFLSSDES
+577 RV
-591 SFSDCAQKGDAIQ
+591 
-604 NESPE
+604 
-609 ENKQEKNTKIEE
+609 EE
-621 SNIANFS
+621 SNIVNFS
-628 SDENYSIDYVKKNE
+628 SDENSLIDCVKTNQK
-642 TEPVQENNIVQN
+642 EPVQEKNIAQN
-654 KIKETSKIENQKQG
+654 KVKETSEIENQKQG

-689 VSDLD
+689 ASDLD
-694 KLDGYKMF
+694 NLDGYKMF

-723 KIDTLKLQSTVEEY
+723 KIDTLKLQSTAHEY

-777 LNDTFAEVVNSSN
+777 LNDTFAEVVNNSG

-847 NFIST
+847 NFLST

-865 ATLEIKEVDFDGNF
+865 ATLEIKDVDFDGNF

-925 TEAYNNSLVKN
+925 AEAYNNSLAKN

-944 DIPGLDTEE
+944 DIPGLDTED

-1038 NSMLDMLPSAEEIK
+1038 NSMLDMLPSVEEIK

-1074 PEVKEKTAE
+1074 PEVKEKSAE

>member
-1 MAILVENKDY
+1 MAMLVENKDY
-11 ELRQNSQ
+11 ELKKNSQ
-18 NNDLYELFFKGIY
+18 SSDLYELFFKGIY

-51 ADIAKKF
+51 ADITKKF

-72 KPDKDFPWK
+72 EPDKDFPWK

-130 YLSGTKSYDDNSDN
+130 YLSGTKNYDDNSDN
-144 IMVEKMSI
+144 IMVERMSI

-181 EGNIFFKKCSSRDIE
+181 EGNIFFKKCSSRDIK

-204 TVPDSKTR
+204 TMPDSKTR

-346 NTLVSSTTDKDI
+346 NTLVSSETDKDI
-358 HLQNLMVKSSEIE
+358 HLQNLMIKSSEIE
-371 YTPYYNPDVIEV
+371 YTPYYDPDVIEV

-459 LIFSKSQFDGDCILK
+459 LIFRKTQFDGDCILK
-474 TNGIAGDIENTKF
+474 TNGIAGEIENTKF

-530 LRDKLKSFSIFLA
+530 LREKLKSFSILLT

-556 DTRLTIDESN
+556 DTGLTIDESN
-566 IENCKLSNIEK
+566 IENCTLSNIEK
-577 IKKSNMAFLSSDES
+577 IKKSDMAFFSSDES
-591 SFSDCAQKGDAIQ
+591 SFSDCTQKGDAIQ
-604 NESPE
+604 NENPE
-609 ENKQEKNTKIEE
+609 IAQNENPEKIEK
-621 SNIANFS
+621 
-628 SDENYSIDYVKKNE
+628 ENE
-642 TEPVQENNIVQN
+642 QE
-654 KIKETSKIENQKQG
+654 IEQERKG
-668 RIMKKT
+668 KIMKKT

-694 KLDGYKMF
+694 NLDGYKMF

-723 KIDTLKLQSTVEEY
+723 KIDTLKLQSTAHEY

-798 DALTGFLYAGSR
+798 DALTGFLYAGSK

-836 NFNNALTFQDS
+836 NFNNGLTFQDS
-847 NFIST
+847 NFLST

-857 AEGTRVTR
+857 ANGTKVTR
-865 ATLEIKEVDFDGNF
+865 ATLEIKDVDFDGNF

-925 TEAYNNSLVKN
+925 AEAYNNSLAKN

-944 DIPGLDTEE
+944 DIPGLDTED

-1074 PEVKEKTAE
+1074 PEVKEKSAE

>member
-1 MAILVENKDY
+1 MAMLVENKDY
-11 ELRQNSQ
+11 ELKKNSQ
-18 NNDLYELFFKGIY
+18 SSDLYELFFKGIY

-51 ADIAKKF
+51 ADITKKF

-72 KPDKDFPWK
+72 EPDKDFPWK

-130 YLSGTKSYDDNSDN
+130 YLSGTKNYDDNSDN
-144 IMVEKMSI
+144 IMVERMSI

-181 EGNIFFKKCSSRDIE
+181 EGNIFFKKCSSRDIK

-204 TVPDSKTR
+204 TMPDSKTR

-346 NTLVSSTTDKDI
+346 NTLVSSETDKDI

-371 YTPYYNPDVIEV
+371 YTPYYDPDVIEV

-437 VFNPLS
+437 IFNRSS

-459 LIFSKSQFDGDCILK
+459 LIFRKTQFDGDCILK

-530 LRDKLKSFSIFLA
+530 LREKLKSFSILLT

-556 DTRLTIDESN
+556 DTGLTINESN
-566 IENCKLSNIEK
+566 IENCTLSNIGK
-577 IKKSNMAFLSSDES
+577 IRESDMAFLSSDES
-591 SFSDCAQKGDAIQ
+591 SFSDCTQKGDAMQ
-604 NESPE
+604 KESPE
-609 ENKQEKNTKIEE
+609 DTQSENLEITQSKNPEQNEQEQSQQGQDQDEQQQDQEQNKQERKGK
-621 SNIANFS
+621 
-628 SDENYSIDYVKKNE
+628 
-642 TEPVQENNIVQN
+642 
-654 KIKETSKIENQKQG
+654 
-668 RIMKKT
+668 IMKKT

-694 KLDGYKMF
+694 NLDGYKMF

-723 KIDTLKLQSTVEEY
+723 KIDTLKLQSTAHEY

-777 LNDTFAEVVNSSN
+777 LNETFAEVVNNSN

-798 DALTGFLYAGSR
+798 DALTGFLYAGSK
-810 YANPELDNLR
+810 YANPELDSLR

-836 NFNNALTFQDS
+836 NFNNGLTFQDS
-847 NFIST
+847 NFLST

-896 VSGNLDDLVEGKLK
+896 VSGNLDDLVEGKLA

-925 TEAYNNSLVKN
+925 AEAYNNSLAKN

-1038 NSMLDMLPSAEEIK
+1038 NSMLDMLPSVEEIK

>member
-18 NNDLYELFFKGIY
+18 NNDLYELFSKGAN
-31 TGLKLKLKED
+31 TGLKLKLKEG
-41 KDKYKNIVFQ
+41 KDKYKNITFQ
-51 ADIAKKF
+51 GDITKNF
-58 PPEKKK
+58 
-64 DESIIYQA
+64 QQ
-72 KPDKDFPWK
+72 K
-81 EMTLEPLSTDTIID
+81 EMILEPLSTDTIID
-95 INLNSIA
+95 INLDSY
-102 NVNIETKDNIL
+102 VSIETKDNIL
-113 LVKDEL
+113 LVKDEFR
-119 KIGEADNVNIK
+119 IGKAYDVYMFFSNE
-130 YLSGTKSYDDNSDN
+130 TKSYDNGYDN
-144 IMVEKMSI
+144 IMIEKLSVN
-152 DNSKNLN
+152 NSKDVTLY
-159 LSFENVV
+159 FENVV
-166 KKLTIESVNNNGVSK
+166 KNLNIESVNNNGVSK
-181 EGNIFFKKCSSRDIE
+181 RGHIYFKQGSIRDIQ
-196 EINLNRLT
+196 EINLTNITTMCDYRDRPLT
-204 TVPDSKTR
+204 SLEFTVFDS
-212 KISLFEFSV
+212 FV
-221 CDNFI
+221 

-231 LIDDANSGW
+231 FIGNNVEGA
-240 CGFTRN
+240 CGFS
-246 NGIKSGAN
+246 KDDEDVGAGADSM
-254 NIEFRNAKISFA
+254 EFRNVKISLDNLNTIA
-266 NRNIVTTK
+266 AR
-274 SIKIINSEDKNQSLY
+274 SMKIIGSKDNNQSLY
-289 TENEPVDFDQWGA
+289 KWNEPLDFEQR
-302 SCDIKCKEFICIDEK
+302 DIGCYIRCKEFKCIDQK
-317 VSMRYSKIKAPD
+317 VDIRYSSISAPG
-329 SIVIIGG
+329 SIVTVGE
-336 EGSSTKTSLR
+336 EGSTDSV
-346 NTLVSSTTDKDI
+346 TLNHTFIRSKAKKDI
-358 HLQNLMVKSSEIE
+358 HIQNLMLTDTEIE
-371 YTPYYNPDVIEV
+371 YTKDYKQDEIKL
-383 KNLTTNGASF
+383 KNITTNGGFFTDVAFLGDNVDIESKKNLKM
-393 VNVVFSGDNV
+393 VSMENVVF
-403 EVTGKNF
+403 K
-410 AKTVFYEE
+410 
-418 DYDDVYGI
+418 
-426 DYSKKVIFKSV
+426 
-437 VFNPLS
+437 PLS
-443 NVKIDYLEDF
+443 NVKINHMENFACTLNNIVFD
-453 KSNVKD
+453 NV
-459 LIFSKSQFDGDCILK
+459 QFEGNCILNTSGIPNKIKK
-474 TNGIAGDIENTKF
+474 TNF
-487 SNTKT
+487 SNTET
-492 TIELKDNVLT
+492 TIKLNDNAFTSLQNIDYELYHSGSRAIDWEKNAAYRESLT
-502 QLKNVDDKFDELNS
+502 EK
-516 EEVNWVTKGDILVG
+516 
-530 LRDKLKSFSIFLA
+530 LRSFSFSIS
-543 DSTLKGEN
+543 DSTFKGKN
-551 KFILQ
+551 TFIAQ
-556 DTRLTIDESN
+556 EKNIKIEKSN
-566 IENCKLSNIEK
+566 IENCQLSNI
-577 IKKSNMAFLSSDES
+577 KKV
-591 SFSDCAQKGDAIQ
+591 
-604 NESPE
+604 
-609 ENKQEKNTKIEE
+609 EE
-621 SNIANFS
+621 SNIVNFS
-628 SDENYSIDYVKKNE
+628 SDENSLIDCVKTNQK
-642 TEPVQENNIVQN
+642 EPVQEKNIAQN
-654 KIKETSKIENQKQG
+654 KVKETSEIENQKQG

-694 KLDGYKMF
+694 NLDGYKMF

-743 LSEIVDKTIKSTIL
+743 LSEIVDKSIKSTIL

-777 LNDTFAEVVNSSN
+777 LNDTFAEVVNNSN

-798 DALTGFLYAGSR
+798 DALTGFLYAGSK
-810 YANPELDNLR
+810 YANPELDKLR

-857 AEGTRVTR
+857 AEGTKIIR
-865 ATLEIKEVDFDGNF
+865 ATLEIKDVDFDGNF
-879 KAHFSC
+879 KGHFSC

-896 VSGNLDDLVEGKLK
+896 VSGNLDDLMEGKLK

-925 TEAYNNSLVKN
+925 AEAYNNSLAKN

-944 DIPGLDTEE
+944 DIPGLDTED

-973 PSEEEL
+973 PDESEL

-1038 NSMLDMLPSAEEIK
+1038 NSMLDMLPTVEEIK

>member
-1 MAILVENKDY
+1 MLVENKDY
-11 ELRQNSQ
+11 ELKKNSQ
-18 NNDLYELFFKGIY
+18 SSDLYELFFKGIY

-51 ADIAKKF
+51 ADITKKF

-72 KPDKDFPWK
+72 EPDKDFPWK

-102 NVNIETKDNIL
+102 NINIETKDNIL

-196 EINLNRLT
+196 EINIDRLT
-204 TVPDSKTR
+204 TMSNANLT
-212 KISLFEFSV
+212 LFEFSV
-221 CDNFI
+221 RDNFI

-346 NTLVSSTTDKDI
+346 NTLVSSETDKDI

-371 YTPYYNPDVIEV
+371 YTPYYDPDVIEV

-437 VFNPLS
+437 IFNRSS

-530 LRDKLKSFSIFLA
+530 LREKLKSFSILLT

-556 DTRLTIDESN
+556 DTGLTIDESN
-566 IENCKLSNIEK
+566 IENCTLSNIEK
-577 IKKSNMAFLSSDES
+577 IKKSDMAFFSSDES
-591 SFSDCAQKGDAIQ
+591 SFSDCTQKGDAIQ
-604 NESPE
+604 NENPE
-609 ENKQEKNTKIEE
+609 IAQNENPEKIEK
-621 SNIANFS
+621 
-628 SDENYSIDYVKKNE
+628 ENE
-642 TEPVQENNIVQN
+642 QE
-654 KIKETSKIENQKQG
+654 IEQERKG
-668 RIMKKT
+668 KIMKKT

-694 KLDGYKMF
+694 NLDGYKMF

-723 KIDTLKLQSTVEEY
+723 KIDTLKLQSTAHEY

-777 LNDTFAEVVNSSN
+777 LNDTFAEVVNNSN

-798 DALTGFLYAGSR
+798 DALTGFLYAGSK

-836 NFNNALTFQDS
+836 NFNNGLTFQDS
-847 NFIST
+847 NFLST

-865 ATLEIKEVDFDGNF
+865 ATLEIKDIDFDGNF

-925 TEAYNNSLVKN
+925 TEAYNNSLAKN

-944 DIPGLDTEE
+944 DIPGLDTED

-1038 NSMLDMLPSAEEIK
+1038 NSMLDMLPSVEEIK

>member
-1 MAILVENKDY
+1 MAMLVENKDY
-11 ELRQNSQ
+11 ELKKNSQ
-18 NNDLYELFFKGIY
+18 SSDLYELFFKGIY

-51 ADIAKKF
+51 ADITKKF

-72 KPDKDFPWK
+72 EPDKDFPWK

-102 NVNIETKDNIL
+102 NINIETKDNIL

-196 EINLNRLT
+196 EINIDRLT
-204 TVPDSKTR
+204 TMSNANLT
-212 KISLFEFSV
+212 LFEFSV
-221 CDNFI
+221 RDNFI

-346 NTLVSSTTDKDI
+346 NTLVSSETDKDI

-371 YTPYYNPDVIEV
+371 YTPYYDPDVIEV

-437 VFNPLS
+437 IFNRSS

-530 LRDKLKSFSIFLA
+530 LREKLKSFSILLT

-556 DTRLTIDESN
+556 DTGLTIDESN
-566 IENCKLSNIEK
+566 IENCTLSNIEK
-577 IKKSNMAFLSSDES
+577 IKKSDMAFFSSDES
-591 SFSDCAQKGDAIQ
+591 SFSDCTQKGDAIQ
-604 NESPE
+604 NENPE
-609 ENKQEKNTKIEE
+609 IAQNENPEKIEK
-621 SNIANFS
+621 
-628 SDENYSIDYVKKNE
+628 ENE
-642 TEPVQENNIVQN
+642 QE
-654 KIKETSKIENQKQG
+654 IEQERKG
-668 RIMKKT
+668 KIMKKT

-694 KLDGYKMF
+694 NLDGYKMF

-723 KIDTLKLQSTVEEY
+723 KIDTLKLQSTAHEY

-777 LNDTFAEVVNSSN
+777 LNDTFAEVVNNSN

-798 DALTGFLYAGSR
+798 DALTGFLYAGSK

-836 NFNNALTFQDS
+836 NFNNGLTFQDS
-847 NFIST
+847 NFLST

-865 ATLEIKEVDFDGNF
+865 ATLEIKDIDFDGNF

-925 TEAYNNSLVKN
+925 TEAYNNSLAKN

-944 DIPGLDTEE
+944 DIPGLDTED

-1038 NSMLDMLPSAEEIK
+1038 NSMLDMLPSVEEIK

>member
-18 NNDLYELFFKGIY
+18 NNDLYELFSKGAN
-31 TGLKLKLKED
+31 TGLKLKLKEG
-41 KDKYKNIVFQ
+41 KDKYKNITFQ
-51 ADIAKKF
+51 GDITKNF
-58 PPEKKK
+58 
-64 DESIIYQA
+64 QQ
-72 KPDKDFPWK
+72 K
-81 EMTLEPLSTDTIID
+81 EMILEPLSTDTIID
-95 INLNSIA
+95 INLDSY
-102 NVNIETKDNIL
+102 VSIETKDNIL
-113 LVKDEL
+113 LVKDEFR
-119 KIGEADNVNIK
+119 IGKAYDVYMFFSNE
-130 YLSGTKSYDDNSDN
+130 TKSYDNGYDN
-144 IMVEKMSI
+144 IMIEKLSV
-152 DNSKNLN
+152 DNSKDVTLY
-159 LSFENVV
+159 FGNVV
-166 KKLTIESVNNNGVSK
+166 KNLTMKSVNNNGVSK
-181 EGNIFFKKCSSRDIE
+181 KGHIYFKQGSIRDIQ
-196 EINLNRLT
+196 EINLTNIT
-204 TVPDSKTR
+204 TMCDYDHIPSTSLEFTVFDS
-212 KISLFEFSV
+212 FV
-221 CDNFI
+221 

-231 LIDDANSGW
+231 FIGNNVEGA
-240 CGFTRN
+240 CGFS
-246 NGIKSGAN
+246 KDDEDVGAGADSM
-254 NIEFRNAKISFA
+254 EFRNVKICLHDLNTIAARSM
-266 NRNIVTTK
+266 
-274 SIKIINSEDKNQSLY
+274 KIIGSKDNNQSFY
-289 TENEPVDFDQWGA
+289 TWNEPVDFEQRDIG
-302 SCDIKCKEFICIDEK
+302 CYIKCKEFKCIDQK
-317 VSMRYSKIKAPD
+317 VDIRYSSISAPG
-329 SIVIIGG
+329 SIVTVG
-336 EGSSTKTSLR
+336 EKGS
-346 NTLVSSTTDKDI
+346 TDEVVLNHTFIRSKAKKDI
-358 HLQNLMVKSSEIE
+358 HIQNLTLTDTEIE
-371 YTPYYNPDVIEV
+371 YTKDYKQDEIKL
-383 KNLTTNGASF
+383 KNITTNGGFFTDVAFLGDNVDIESKKSLKM
-393 VNVVFSGDNV
+393 VTMENVVFKPS
-403 EVTGKNF
+403 
-410 AKTVFYEE
+410 
-418 DYDDVYGI
+418 
-426 DYSKKVIFKSV
+426 
-437 VFNPLS
+437 S
-443 NVKIDYLEDF
+443 NVKINHMENFACTLNNIVFD
-453 KSNVKD
+453 NV
-459 LIFSKSQFDGDCILK
+459 QFEGNCILNTSGIPNEIKK
-474 TNGIAGDIENTKF
+474 TIF
-487 SNTKT
+487 SNTET
-492 TIELKDNVLT
+492 TIKLNDSAFTSLQNIDYELYHSGSRAIDWEKNAAYRESLT
-502 QLKNVDDKFDELNS
+502 EK
-516 EEVNWVTKGDILVG
+516 
-530 LRDKLKSFSIFLA
+530 LRSFSFSIS
-543 DSTLKGEN
+543 DSTFKGKN
-551 KFILQ
+551 TFIAQ
-556 DTRLTIDESN
+556 EKNIKIEKSN
-566 IENCKLSNIEK
+566 IENCQLSNIK
-577 IKKSNMAFLSSDES
+577 RV
-591 SFSDCAQKGDAIQ
+591 
-604 NESPE
+604 
-609 ENKQEKNTKIEE
+609 EE
-621 SNIANFS
+621 SNIVNFS
-628 SDENYSIDYVKKNE
+628 SDENSLIDCVKTNQK
-642 TEPVQENNIVQN
+642 EPVQEKNIAQN
-654 KIKETSKIENQKQG
+654 KVKETSEIENQKQG

-694 KLDGYKMF
+694 NLDGYKMF

-723 KIDTLKLQSTVEEY
+723 KLDTLKLQSTAEEY

-777 LNDTFAEVVNSSN
+777 LNDTFAEVVNNSG

-810 YANPELDNLR
+810 YANPELDSLR

-836 NFNNALTFQDS
+836 NFNNGLTFQDS
-847 NFIST
+847 NFLST

-896 VSGNLDDLVEGKLK
+896 VIGNLDDLVEGKLK

-925 TEAYNNSLVKN
+925 AEAYNNSLAKN

-944 DIPGLDTEE
+944 DIPGLDTED

-1038 NSMLDMLPSAEEIK
+1038 NSMLDMLPSIEEIK

>member
-18 NNDLYELFFKGIY
+18 NNDLYELFSKGAN
-31 TGLKLKLKED
+31 TGLKLKLKEG
-41 KDKYKNIVFQ
+41 KDKYKNITFQ
-51 ADIAKKF
+51 GDITKNF
-58 PPEKKK
+58 
-64 DESIIYQA
+64 QQ
-72 KPDKDFPWK
+72 K
-81 EMTLEPLSTDTIID
+81 EMILEPLSTDTIID
-95 INLNSIA
+95 INLDSY
-102 NVNIETKDNIL
+102 VSIETKDNIL
-113 LVKDEL
+113 LVKDEFR
-119 KIGEADNVNIK
+119 IGKAYDVYMFFSNE
-130 YLSGTKSYDDNSDN
+130 TKSYDNGYDN
-144 IMVEKMSI
+144 IMIEKLSVN
-152 DNSKNLN
+152 NSKDVTLYFGNVVKNLN
-159 LSFENVV
+159 
-166 KKLTIESVNNNGVSK
+166 IESVNNNGVSK
-181 EGNIFFKKCSSRDIE
+181 RGHIYFKQGSIRDIQ
-196 EINLNRLT
+196 EINLTNITTMCDYRDRPLT
-204 TVPDSKTR
+204 SLEFTVFDS
-212 KISLFEFSV
+212 FV
-221 CDNFI
+221 

-231 LIDDANSGW
+231 FIGNNVEGA
-240 CGFTRN
+240 CGFS
-246 NGIKSGAN
+246 KDDEDVGAGADSM
-254 NIEFRNAKISFA
+254 EFRNVKISLDNLNTIA
-266 NRNIVTTK
+266 AR
-274 SIKIINSEDKNQSLY
+274 SMKIIGSKDNNQSLY
-289 TENEPVDFDQWGA
+289 KWNEPLDFEQRDIG
-302 SCDIKCKEFICIDEK
+302 CYIKCKEFKCIDQK
-317 VSMRYSKIKAPD
+317 VDIRYSSISAPG
-329 SIVIIGG
+329 SIVTVGE
-336 EGSSTKTSLR
+336 EGST
-346 NTLVSSTTDKDI
+346 NEVTLNNASISSKAKKDI
-358 HLQNLMVKSSEIE
+358 HIQNLMLTDTEIE
-371 YTPYYNPDVIEV
+371 YTKDYKQDEIKL
-383 KNLTTNGASF
+383 KNITTNGGFFTDVAFLGDNVDIESKKNLKM
-393 VNVVFSGDNV
+393 VSMENVVF
-403 EVTGKNF
+403 K
-410 AKTVFYEE
+410 
-418 DYDDVYGI
+418 
-426 DYSKKVIFKSV
+426 
-437 VFNPLS
+437 PLS
-443 NVKIDYLEDF
+443 NVKINHMENFACTLNNIVFD
-453 KSNVKD
+453 NV
-459 LIFSKSQFDGDCILK
+459 QFEGNCILNTSGIPNKIKK
-474 TNGIAGDIENTKF
+474 TNF
-487 SNTKT
+487 SNTET
-492 TIELKDNVLT
+492 TIKLNGNAFTSLQNIDYELYHSGSRAIDWEKNAAYRESLT
-502 QLKNVDDKFDELNS
+502 EK
-516 EEVNWVTKGDILVG
+516 
-530 LRDKLKSFSIFLA
+530 LRSFSFSIS
-543 DSTLKGEN
+543 DSTFKGKN
-551 KFILQ
+551 TFIAQ
-556 DTRLTIDESN
+556 EKNIKIEKSN
-566 IENCKLSNIEK
+566 IENCQLSNIK
-577 IKKSNMAFLSSDES
+577 RV
-591 SFSDCAQKGDAIQ
+591 
-604 NESPE
+604 
-609 ENKQEKNTKIEE
+609 EE
-621 SNIANFS
+621 SNIVNFS
-628 SDENYSIDYVKKNE
+628 SDENSLIDCVKTNQK
-642 TEPVQENNIVQN
+642 EPVQEKNIAQN
-654 KIKETSKIENQKQG
+654 KVKETSEIENQKQG

-689 VSDLD
+689 ASDLD
-694 KLDGYKMF
+694 NLDGYKMF

-723 KIDTLKLQSTVEEY
+723 KIDTLKLQSTAHEY

-777 LNDTFAEVVNSSN
+777 LNDTFAEVVNNSG

-847 NFIST
+847 NFLST

-865 ATLEIKEVDFDGNF
+865 ATLEIKDVDFDGNF

-925 TEAYNNSLVKN
+925 AEAYNNSLAKN

-1038 NSMLDMLPSAEEIK
+1038 NSMLDMLPSVEEIK

-1074 PEVKEKTAE
+1074 PEVKEKSAE

>member
-1 MAILVENKDY
+1 MAMLVENKDY
-11 ELRQNSQ
+11 ELKKNSQ
-18 NNDLYELFFKGIY
+18 SSDLYELFFKGIY

-51 ADIAKKF
+51 ADITKKF

-72 KPDKDFPWK
+72 EPDKDFPWK

-130 YLSGTKSYDDNSDN
+130 YLSGTKNYDDNSDN
-144 IMVEKMSI
+144 IMVERMSI

-181 EGNIFFKKCSSRDIE
+181 EGNIFFKKCSSRDIK

-204 TVPDSKTR
+204 TMPDSKTR

-346 NTLVSSTTDKDI
+346 NTLVSSETDKDI

-371 YTPYYNPDVIEV
+371 YTPYYDPDVIEV

-437 VFNPLS
+437 IFNRSS

-459 LIFSKSQFDGDCILK
+459 LIFRKTQFDGDCILK

-530 LRDKLKSFSIFLA
+530 LREKLKSFSILLT

-556 DTRLTIDESN
+556 DTGLTINESN
-566 IENCKLSNIEK
+566 IENCTLSNIGK
-577 IKKSNMAFLSSDES
+577 IRESDMAFLSSDES
-591 SFSDCAQKGDAIQ
+591 SFSDCTQKGDAMQ
-604 NESPE
+604 KESPE
-609 ENKQEKNTKIEE
+609 DTQSENLEITQSKNPEQNEQEQSQQGQDQDEQQQDQEQNKQERKGK
-621 SNIANFS
+621 
-628 SDENYSIDYVKKNE
+628 
-642 TEPVQENNIVQN
+642 
-654 KIKETSKIENQKQG
+654 
-668 RIMKKT
+668 IMKKT

-694 KLDGYKMF
+694 NLDGYKMF

-723 KIDTLKLQSTVEEY
+723 KIDTLKLQSTAHEY

-777 LNDTFAEVVNSSN
+777 LNETFAEVVNNSN

-798 DALTGFLYAGSR
+798 DALTGFLYAGSK
-810 YANPELDNLR
+810 YANPELDSLR

-836 NFNNALTFQDS
+836 NFNNGLTFQDS
-847 NFIST
+847 NFLST

-925 TEAYNNSLVKN
+925 AEAYNNSLAKN

-1038 NSMLDMLPSAEEIK
+1038 NSMLDMLPSVEEIK

>member
-1 MAILVENKDY
+1 MAMLVENKDY

-41 KDKYKNIVFQ
+41 KDKYKNIFFQ
-51 ADIAKKF
+51 ADITKKF

-64 DESIIYQA
+64 DASIIYQA
-72 KPDKDFPWK
+72 EPDKDFPWK

-102 NVNIETKDNIL
+102 NVDIKTKDNIL

-119 KIGEADNVNIK
+119 KIGEADNINIE
-130 YLSGTKSYDDNSDN
+130 YLSGTKSLDNGFDN
-144 IMVEKMSI
+144 IMVERMSI
-152 DNSKNLN
+152 DNSKNLK

-181 EGNIFFKKCSSRDIE
+181 RGNIFFKRGSSRDIE
-196 EINLNRLT
+196 EINIDRLT
-204 TVPDSKTR
+204 TMSNANLT
-212 KISLFEFSV
+212 LFEFSV
-221 CDNFI
+221 CDSFI

-231 LIDDANSGW
+231 LIDDTGSGW

-246 NGIKSGAN
+246 DGIKSGTD

-266 NRNIVTTK
+266 NRNIVSTK
-274 SIKIINSEDKNQSLY
+274 SIKIINSEDKNQSFY
-289 TENEPVDFDQWGA
+289 TKNEPVDFDQWGA

-329 SIVIIGG
+329 SIVIIGE
-336 EGSSTKTSLR
+336 EGSFTKTSLR
-346 NTLVSSTTDKDI
+346 NTLVSSETDKDI

-371 YTPYYNPDVIEV
+371 YTPYYDPDVIEV

-437 VFNPLS
+437 IFNRSS

-459 LIFSKSQFDGDCILK
+459 LIFRKTQFDGDCILK
-474 TNGIAGDIENTKF
+474 TNGIAGEIENTKF

-530 LRDKLKSFSIFLA
+530 LREKLKSFSILLT

-556 DTRLTIDESN
+556 DTGLTIDESN
-566 IENCKLSNIEK
+566 IENCTLSNIEK
-577 IKKSNMAFLSSDES
+577 IKKSDMAFFSSDES
-591 SFSDCAQKGDAIQ
+591 SFSDCTQKRDAIQ

-609 ENKQEKNTKIEE
+609 ENKQEKNITKDKEEE
-621 SNIANFS
+621 S
-628 SDENYSIDYVKKNE
+628 
-642 TEPVQENNIVQN
+642 P
-654 KIKETSKIENQKQG
+654 KETLKEEVSQTMETENQKQG

-694 KLDGYKMF
+694 NLDGYKMF

-777 LNDTFAEVVNSSN
+777 LNETFAEVVNNSN

-798 DALTGFLYAGSR
+798 DALTGFLYAGSK
-810 YANPELDNLR
+810 YANPELDSLR

-836 NFNNALTFQDS
+836 NFNNGLTFQDS
-847 NFIST
+847 NFLST

-857 AEGTRVTR
+857 ANGIKVTR
-865 ATLEIKEVDFDGNF
+865 ATLEIKDIDFDGNF

-896 VSGNLDDLVEGKLK
+896 VSGNLDDLMEGKLK
-910 FDLTGKEKIKDIEGI
+910 FDLTGKEKIRDIEGI
-925 TEAYNNSLVKN
+925 AEAYNNSLAKN

-944 DIPGLDTEE
+944 DIPGLDTED

-1052 PLATKVVAMAESLE
+1052 PLADKVVAMAESLE

>member
-18 NNDLYELFFKGIY
+18 NNDLYELFSKGAN
-31 TGLKLKLKED
+31 TGLKLKLKEG
-41 KDKYKNIVFQ
+41 KDKYKNITFQ
-51 ADIAKKF
+51 GDITKNF
-58 PPEKKK
+58 
-64 DESIIYQA
+64 QQ
-72 KPDKDFPWK
+72 K
-81 EMTLEPLSTDTIID
+81 EMILEPLSTDTIID
-95 INLNSIA
+95 INLDSY
-102 NVNIETKDNIL
+102 VSIETKDNIL
-113 LVKDEL
+113 LVKDEFR
-119 KIGEADNVNIK
+119 IGKAYDVYMFFSNE
-130 YLSGTKSYDDNSDN
+130 TKSYDNGYDN
-144 IMVEKMSI
+144 IMIEKLSVN
-152 DNSKNLN
+152 NSKDVTLY
-159 LSFENVV
+159 FENVV
-166 KKLTIESVNNNGVSK
+166 KNLNIESVNNNGVSK
-181 EGNIFFKKCSSRDIE
+181 RGHIYFKQGSIRDIQ
-196 EINLNRLT
+196 EINLTNITTMCDYRDRPLT
-204 TVPDSKTR
+204 SLEFTVFDS
-212 KISLFEFSV
+212 FV
-221 CDNFI
+221 

-231 LIDDANSGW
+231 FIGNNVEGA
-240 CGFTRN
+240 CGFS
-246 NGIKSGAN
+246 KDDEDVGAGADSM
-254 NIEFRNAKISFA
+254 EFRNVKISLDNLNTIA
-266 NRNIVTTK
+266 AR
-274 SIKIINSEDKNQSLY
+274 SMKIIGSKDNNQSLY
-289 TENEPVDFDQWGA
+289 KWNEPLDFEQR
-302 SCDIKCKEFICIDEK
+302 DIGCYIRCKEFKCIDQK
-317 VSMRYSKIKAPD
+317 VDIRYSSISAPG
-329 SIVIIGG
+329 SIVTVGE
-336 EGSSTKTSLR
+336 EGSTDSV
-346 NTLVSSTTDKDI
+346 TLNHTFIRSKAKKDI
-358 HLQNLMVKSSEIE
+358 HIQNLMLTDTEIE
-371 YTPYYNPDVIEV
+371 YTKDYKQDEIKL
-383 KNLTTNGASF
+383 KNITTNGGFFTDVAFLGDNVDIESKKNLKM
-393 VNVVFSGDNV
+393 VSMENVVF
-403 EVTGKNF
+403 K
-410 AKTVFYEE
+410 
-418 DYDDVYGI
+418 
-426 DYSKKVIFKSV
+426 
-437 VFNPLS
+437 PLS
-443 NVKIDYLEDF
+443 NVKINHMENFACTLNNIVFD
-453 KSNVKD
+453 NV
-459 LIFSKSQFDGDCILK
+459 QFEGNCILNTSGIPNKIKK
-474 TNGIAGDIENTKF
+474 TNF
-487 SNTKT
+487 SNTET
-492 TIELKDNVLT
+492 TIKLNDNAFTSLQNIDYELYHSGSRAIDWEKNAAYRESLT
-502 QLKNVDDKFDELNS
+502 EK
-516 EEVNWVTKGDILVG
+516 
-530 LRDKLKSFSIFLA
+530 LRSFSFSIS
-543 DSTLKGEN
+543 DSTFKGKN
-551 KFILQ
+551 TFIAQ
-556 DTRLTIDESN
+556 EKNIKIEKSN
-566 IENCKLSNIEK
+566 IENCQLSNIK
-577 IKKSNMAFLSSDES
+577 RV
-591 SFSDCAQKGDAIQ
+591 
-604 NESPE
+604 
-609 ENKQEKNTKIEE
+609 EE
-621 SNIANFS
+621 SNIVNFS
-628 SDENYSIDYVKKNE
+628 SDENSLIDCVKTNQK
-642 TEPVQENNIVQN
+642 EPVQEKNIAQN
-654 KIKETSKIENQKQG
+654 KVKETSEIENQKQG

-694 KLDGYKMF
+694 NLDGYKMF

-743 LSEIVDKTIKSTIL
+743 LSEIVDKSIKSTIL

-777 LNDTFAEVVNSSN
+777 LNDTFAEVVNNSN

-798 DALTGFLYAGSR
+798 DALTGFLYAGSK
-810 YANPELDNLR
+810 YANPELDKLR

-857 AEGTRVTR
+857 AEGTKIIR
-865 ATLEIKEVDFDGNF
+865 ATLEIKDVDFDGNF
-879 KAHFSC
+879 KGHFSC

-896 VSGNLDDLVEGKLK
+896 VSGNLDDLMEGKLK

-925 TEAYNNSLVKN
+925 AEAYNNSLAKN

-944 DIPGLDTEE
+944 DIPGLDTED

-973 PSEEEL
+973 PDESEL

-1038 NSMLDMLPSAEEIK
+1038 NSMLDMLPTVEEIK

>member
-51 ADIAKKF
+51 ADIAKEF
-58 PPEKKK
+58 PPQKKK
-64 DESIIYQA
+64 DPSIIYQA
-72 KPDKDFPWK
+72 EPDKDFPWK

-102 NVNIETKDNIL
+102 NVDIETKDNIL

-130 YLSGTKSYDDNSDN
+130 YLSGTKNYDDNSDN
-144 IMVEKMSI
+144 IMVERMSI

-181 EGNIFFKKCSSRDIE
+181 EGNIFFKKCSSRDIK

-204 TVPDSKTR
+204 TMPDSKTR
-212 KISLFEFSV
+212 EISLFEFSV

-231 LIDDANSGW
+231 LIDDAKSW

-254 NIEFRNAKISFA
+254 NIELRNAKIRFA
-266 NRNIVTTK
+266 NRNIVATK

-289 TENEPVDFDQWGA
+289 TENEPVDFDQWDA
-302 SCDIKCKEFICIDEK
+302 SCDIKCEKFICIDEK
-317 VSMRYSKIKAPD
+317 VRMRYSKIKAPD
-329 SIVIIGG
+329 SIVTIGG
-336 EGSSTKTSLR
+336 EGSSTKTSLN
-346 NTLVSSTTDKDI
+346 NTLLSSTTDKDI
-358 HLQNLMVKSSEIE
+358 YLQNLMVKSSEIE
-371 YTPYYNPDVIEV
+371 YTPYYDPDVIEV

-393 VNVVFSGDNV
+393 VNVAFLGNNV

-459 LIFSKSQFDGDCILK
+459 LIFSKSQFNGDCILK

-530 LRDKLKSFSIFLA
+530 LREKLKSFSILLT

-556 DTRLTIDESN
+556 DTGLTIDESN
-566 IENCKLSNIEK
+566 IENCKLNNIEK
-577 IKKSNMAFLSSDES
+577 IKKSDMAFLSSDES
-591 SFSDCAQKGDAIQ
+591 SFSDCTQKGDAIQ
-604 NESPE
+604 NENPE
-609 ENKQEKNTKIEE
+609 IAQNENPEKIEK
-621 SNIANFS
+621 
-628 SDENYSIDYVKKNE
+628 ENE
-642 TEPVQENNIVQN
+642 QE
-654 KIKETSKIENQKQG
+654 IEQERKG
-668 RIMKKT
+668 KIMKKT

-689 VSDLD
+689 VSDLNN
-694 KLDGYKMF
+694 LDGYKMF

-777 LNDTFAEVVNSSN
+777 LNDTFAEVVNNSG

-857 AEGTRVTR
+857 ANGTKVTR
-865 ATLEIKEVDFDGNF
+865 ATLEIKDVDFDGNF

-925 TEAYNNSLVKN
+925 AEAYNDSLAKN

-944 DIPGLDTEE
+944 DIPGLDTED
-953 QLNTAVQTEADAIRK
+953 QLNVAVQTEADAIRK

-1038 NSMLDMLPSAEEIK
+1038 NSMLDMLPSVEEIK
-1052 PLATKVVAMAESLE
+1052 PLADKVVAMAESLE

>member
-18 NNDLYELFFKGIY
+18 NNDLYELFSKGAN
-31 TGLKLKLKED
+31 TGLKLKLKEG
-41 KDKYKNIVFQ
+41 KDKYKNITFQ
-51 ADIAKKF
+51 GDITKNF
-58 PPEKKK
+58 
-64 DESIIYQA
+64 QQ
-72 KPDKDFPWK
+72 K
-81 EMTLEPLSTDTIID
+81 EMILEPLSTDTIID
-95 INLNSIA
+95 INLDSY
-102 NVNIETKDNIL
+102 VSIETKDNIL
-113 LVKDEL
+113 LVKDEFR
-119 KIGEADNVNIK
+119 IGKAYDVYMFFSNE
-130 YLSGTKSYDDNSDN
+130 TKSYDNGYDN
-144 IMVEKMSI
+144 IMIEKLSVN
-152 DNSKNLN
+152 NSKDVTLY
-159 LSFENVV
+159 FENVV
-166 KKLTIESVNNNGVSK
+166 KNLNIESVNNNGVSK
-181 EGNIFFKKCSSRDIE
+181 RGHIYFKQGSIRDIQ
-196 EINLNRLT
+196 EINLTNITTMCDYRDRPLT
-204 TVPDSKTR
+204 SLEFTVFDS
-212 KISLFEFSV
+212 FV
-221 CDNFI
+221 

-231 LIDDANSGW
+231 FIGNNVEGA
-240 CGFTRN
+240 CGFS
-246 NGIKSGAN
+246 KDDEDVGAGADSM
-254 NIEFRNAKISFA
+254 EFRNVKISLDNLNTIA
-266 NRNIVTTK
+266 AR
-274 SIKIINSEDKNQSLY
+274 SMKIIGSKDNNQSLY
-289 TENEPVDFDQWGA
+289 KWNEPLDFEQR
-302 SCDIKCKEFICIDEK
+302 DIGCYIRCKEFKCIDQK
-317 VSMRYSKIKAPD
+317 VDIRYSSISAPG
-329 SIVIIGG
+329 SIVTVGE
-336 EGSSTKTSLR
+336 EGST
-346 NTLVSSTTDKDI
+346 NEVTLNNASISSKAKKDI
-358 HLQNLMVKSSEIE
+358 HIQNLMLTDTEIE
-371 YTPYYNPDVIEV
+371 YTKDYKQDEIKL
-383 KNLTTNGASF
+383 KNITTNGGFFTDVAFLGDNVDIESKKNLKM
-393 VNVVFSGDNV
+393 VSMENVVF
-403 EVTGKNF
+403 K
-410 AKTVFYEE
+410 
-418 DYDDVYGI
+418 
-426 DYSKKVIFKSV
+426 
-437 VFNPLS
+437 PLS
-443 NVKIDYLEDF
+443 NVKINHMENFACTLNNIVFD
-453 KSNVKD
+453 NV
-459 LIFSKSQFDGDCILK
+459 QFEGNCILNTSGIPNKIKK
-474 TNGIAGDIENTKF
+474 TNF
-487 SNTKT
+487 SNTET
-492 TIELKDNVLT
+492 TIKLNDNAFTSLQNIDYELYHSGSRAIDWEKNAAYRESLT
-502 QLKNVDDKFDELNS
+502 EK
-516 EEVNWVTKGDILVG
+516 
-530 LRDKLKSFSIFLA
+530 LRSFSFSIS
-543 DSTLKGEN
+543 DSTFKGKN
-551 KFILQ
+551 TFIAQ
-556 DTRLTIDESN
+556 EKNIKIEKSN
-566 IENCKLSNIEK
+566 IENCQLSNIK
-577 IKKSNMAFLSSDES
+577 RV
-591 SFSDCAQKGDAIQ
+591 
-604 NESPE
+604 
-609 ENKQEKNTKIEE
+609 EE
-621 SNIANFS
+621 SNIVNFS
-628 SDENYSIDYVKKNE
+628 SDENSLIDCVKTNQK
-642 TEPVQENNIVQN
+642 EPVQEKNIAQN
-654 KIKETSKIENQKQG
+654 KVKETSEIENQKQG

-689 VSDLD
+689 ASDLD
-694 KLDGYKMF
+694 NLDGYKMF

-723 KIDTLKLQSTVEEY
+723 KIDTLKLQSTAHEY

-777 LNDTFAEVVNSSN
+777 LNDTFAEVVNNSG

-836 NFNNALTFQDS
+836 NFNNGLTFQDS
-847 NFIST
+847 NFLST

-865 ATLEIKEVDFDGNF
+865 ATLEIKDVDFDGNF

-925 TEAYNNSLVKN
+925 AEAYNNSLAKN

-1038 NSMLDMLPSAEEIK
+1038 NSMLDMLPSVEEIK

-1074 PEVKEKTAE
+1074 PEVKEKSAE

>member
-1 MAILVENKDY
+1 MLVENKDY
-11 ELRQNSQ
+11 ELKKNSQ
-18 NNDLYELFFKGIY
+18 SSDLYELFFKGIY

-51 ADIAKKF
+51 ADITKKF

-64 DESIIYQA
+64 DASIIYQA
-72 KPDKDFPWK
+72 EPDKDFPWK

-102 NVNIETKDNIL
+102 NVDIKTKDNIL

-119 KIGEADNVNIK
+119 KIGEADNINIE
-130 YLSGTKSYDDNSDN
+130 YLSGTKSLDNGFDN
-144 IMVEKMSI
+144 IMVERMSI
-152 DNSKNLN
+152 DNSKNLK

-181 EGNIFFKKCSSRDIE
+181 RGNIFFKRGSSRDIE
-196 EINLNRLT
+196 EINIDRLT
-204 TVPDSKTR
+204 TMSNANLT
-212 KISLFEFSV
+212 LFEFSV
-221 CDNFI
+221 CDSFI

-231 LIDDANSGW
+231 LIDDAGSGG

-246 NGIKSGAN
+246 DGIKSGTD

-266 NRNIVTTK
+266 NRNIVSTK
-274 SIKIINSEDKNQSLY
+274 SIKIINSEDKNQSFY
-289 TENEPVDFDQWGA
+289 TKNEPVDFDQWGA
-302 SCDIKCKEFICIDEK
+302 KCDIKCKEFICIDEK

-329 SIVIIGG
+329 SIVTIGG

-393 VNVVFSGDNV
+393 VNVAFLGNNV

-418 DYDDVYGI
+418 DYEDVYGI

-459 LIFSKSQFDGDCILK
+459 LIFSKSQFNGDCVLK
-474 TNGIAGDIENTKF
+474 TNGIAGEIENTKF

-530 LRDKLKSFSIFLA
+530 LREKLKSFSILLT

-556 DTRLTIDESN
+556 DTGLTIDESN
-566 IENCKLSNIEK
+566 IENCTLSNIEK
-577 IKKSNMAFLSSDES
+577 IKKSDMTFFSSDES
-591 SFSDCAQKGDAIQ
+591 SFSDCTQKGDAIQ
-604 NESPE
+604 NENPE
-609 ENKQEKNTKIEE
+609 IAQNENPEKIEK
-621 SNIANFS
+621 
-628 SDENYSIDYVKKNE
+628 ENE
-642 TEPVQENNIVQN
+642 QE
-654 KIKETSKIENQKQG
+654 IEQERKG
-668 RIMKKT
+668 KIMKKT

-694 KLDGYKMF
+694 NLDGYKMF

-723 KIDTLKLQSTVEEY
+723 KIDTLKLQSTAHEY

-777 LNDTFAEVVNSSN
+777 LNDTFAEVVNNSN

-798 DALTGFLYAGSR
+798 DALTGFLYAGSK
-810 YANPELDNLR
+810 YANPELDKLR

-836 NFNNALTFQDS
+836 NFNNGLTFQDS
-847 NFIST
+847 NFLST

-865 ATLEIKEVDFDGNF
+865 ATLEIKDVDFDGNF

-925 TEAYNNSLVKN
+925 TEAYNDSLAKN

-944 DIPGLDTEE
+944 DIPGLDTED

-1038 NSMLDMLPSAEEIK
+1038 NSMLDMLPSVEEIK